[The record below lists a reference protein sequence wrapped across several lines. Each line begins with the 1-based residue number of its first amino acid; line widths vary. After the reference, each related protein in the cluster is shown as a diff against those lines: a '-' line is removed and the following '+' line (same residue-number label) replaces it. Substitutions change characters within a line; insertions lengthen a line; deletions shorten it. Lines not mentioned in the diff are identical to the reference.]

1 MKALRKRILALN
13 LALLLLLSLVLPASA
28 TDTNDYCTLTI
39 LGGDGKTVDG
49 KDSITIQIKKN
60 QPFLLDDLF
69 HKDNAYVDY
78 YTQTVDGKEV
88 KYEGNSVCTDLD
100 QLTLTAHWV
109 KSEYKVPIVYI
120 DMKNDV
126 YVIDGSKDGWSLP
139 KQENGG
145 ADDLFL
151 GWRTNRKPT
160 LRLFADSKQKALTR
174 SRHFYADHTA
184 GSSGIIFDFNGKP
197 LTGYNQDTLIE
208 SYDYNFFLVTETIDF
223 GEIGKNIES
232 WNTDPD
238 GKGTRYA
245 VSGDTV
251 DGAETGIVHLY
262 AQYAAE
268 STVVSDYCTLT
279 ILGGDGKTVDGK
291 DSITI
296 QIKKNQPF
304 LLDDYFHQDYAYV
317 DHYLRKSGRT
327 EAEYGRN
334 YLETNRDEETLT
346 CVWVKSEYKVPVVY
360 TDMED
365 KSHVL
370 DGSKDGWSLPK
381 QENIVTDTMTD
392 TFLGWDTNSKPYFQ
406 IHADSPQKALTRSRR
421 FYADR
426 TRGNNH
432 GIVFDFAG
440 ENMIFYDTTGAES
453 TSQEYEFNV
462 YYSSTMDFGEIGGKN
477 IESWNT
483 DPDGKGTRYAVSGD
497 TVDGAETGVVR
508 LYAQYAA
515 ENAIPVYINS
525 TTYKEG
531 KTLYAVPG
539 TPITLPDPGTIDG
552 QKFTGWYMTAYSG
565 NDKDD
570 KLIESGETF
579 EIPANATRV
588 RLTANWLPE
597 APLVIGGTE
606 YTIKDS
612 SSLYYEADGNRTAR
626 FFYRTYEGTGR
637 LYLMNYNGGAISL
650 PCSTTV
656 VLDAG
661 YQNTITAES
670 GTALSCTGTLEL
682 SVSCTESRHGGL
694 TVNGAPNSPVL
705 SAARAEMNNAAHTK
719 LTAGT
724 GGTIAGTEKL
734 ALQLNK
740 TYTYTYQIGTDGK
753 DLVLERDTNGL
764 ASLPAEAVSLTV
776 EPKLITITVDG
787 NGGTANGEPT
797 RKLLVEA
804 SQRITLDY
812 FGFTRPG
819 YYCTG
824 FNDKTI
830 AGETSFGGDA
840 EIKLDWLDTGFKE
853 FLALDLNGEKVPD
866 VTKQEHLYCDGP
878 TGKQVLFVDYS
889 SGKATIPTVGISNKE
904 REILY
909 WYTGEDGTL
918 EGESSL
924 QFVPGETVDETQLPK
939 GSTLYAKA
947 WGGYYTLYANGKTFS
962 NGKKVV
968 TTSSNYLPNFT
979 ATDGTVVH
987 HYSTDPNDGEVYLP
1001 GYTANLPRGTK
1012 LYAFWQPEGTVPFV
1026 VEDYV
1031 NGISR
1036 LSAQAGRELT
1046 LPAPKT
1052 RPGLKLAYWE
1062 CHVICRDNSGT
1073 VERHQPGETFAIPE
1087 NAFEGNI
1094 SAVWTLDGPVTIDG
1108 KEIEISN
1115 EKTTQ
1120 AGDGW
1125 SMWFNPRFGMVH
1137 LTLDGYSGGSISLPS
1152 QTRVHMEGEPSVI
1165 RGTLSCADTLGFS
1178 TTCAYGQHSG
1188 LMVQADAG
1196 QPAICAPHVYFS
1208 TEPDADFGRAPH
1220 IKLTAGANARAFA
1233 SPTDTLKV
1241 TGNKMVTY
1249 YGRTDSAED
1258 AALTLD
1264 EQGALDVAELQVFHT
1279 EPQISRLTLDGNGGK
1294 TAKGETSITVD
1305 LEYGEG
1311 YSLRSTGFKKQHAD
1325 ISGIKEPQDGNVYAM
1340 FDADRFWPSAIQVF
1354 APKVSLTV
1362 IWKELGYPYIAFRAE
1377 DVLKGAG
1384 LDSTTRV
1391 GYFNKNSGEI
1401 RTPDYVYADPASYGD
1416 LVYWFS
1422 SEDGTETADSHQ
1434 YLPGELVSEPDDTT
1448 LYARSV
1454 YSGQIALAAPG
1465 TTFQNGAHVIV
1476 STTLD
1481 QTLTSREGWK
1491 LESWNTEPD
1500 GSGKK
1505 YALDAKLETVKA
1517 KVLYAQWETK
1527 LQATVTEDTSTG
1539 EKIVTFT
1546 SKAGKNVRIEAT
1558 NENDAA
1564 VPPEQARRV
1573 ILAAYRNGQF
1583 LGMLPATAETGKII
1597 CRIPNDAKYDG
1608 CELKIFF
1615 LEGGKPTQE
1624 LEIVRLYN

>member
-28 TDTNDYCTLTI
+28 ADTNDYCTLTI
-39 LGGDGKTVDG
+39 LGGGGITADG

-251 DGAETGIVHLY
+251 DGAETG
-262 AQYAAE
+262 
-268 STVVSDYCTLT
+268 
-279 ILGGDGKTVDGK
+279 
-291 DSITI
+291 
-296 QIKKNQPF
+296 
-304 LLDDYFHQDYAYV
+304 
-317 DHYLRKSGRT
+317 
-327 EAEYGRN
+327 
-334 YLETNRDEETLT
+334 
-346 CVWVKSEYKVPVVY
+346 
-360 TDMED
+360 
-365 KSHVL
+365 
-370 DGSKDGWSLPK
+370 
-381 QENIVTDTMTD
+381 
-392 TFLGWDTNSKPYFQ
+392 
-406 IHADSPQKALTRSRR
+406 
-421 FYADR
+421 
-426 TRGNNH
+426 
-432 GIVFDFAG
+432 
-440 ENMIFYDTTGAES
+440 
-453 TSQEYEFNV
+453 
-462 YYSSTMDFGEIGGKN
+462 
-477 IESWNT
+477 
-483 DPDGKGTRYAVSGD
+483 
-497 TVDGAETGVVR
+497 VVR

-515 ENAIPVYINS
+515 ENAIPVYIAS
-525 TTYKEG
+525 TTYKEE

-539 TPITLPDPGTIDG
+539 TSITLPDPGKIDG
-552 QKFTGWYMTAYSG
+552 QKFSGWYMVVYSG
-565 NDKDD
+565 DDEDD

-579 EIPANATRV
+579 EIPADATRV
-588 RLTANWLPE
+588 DLRANWLPE
-597 APLVIGGTE
+597 APLVIDGTE
-606 YTIKDS
+606 YTIKDDS
-612 SSLYYEADGNRTAR
+612 NRYYEADGNRTAR
-626 FFYRTYEGTGR
+626 FTYNTYSGTGA

-650 PCSTTV
+650 PCSTM

-682 SVSCTESRHGGL
+682 SVSCTENRHGGL

-734 ALQLNK
+734 ELQLDK
-740 TYTYTYQIGTDGK
+740 TYTCTYQIGTDK
-753 DLVLERDTNGL
+753 NDLTLEGDTKGY
-764 ASLPAEAVSLTV
+764 ASIPTDAVSLTV
-776 EPKLITITVDG
+776 EPKLFTITVDG

-804 SQRITLDY
+804 SQRITLDF

-840 EIKLDWLDTGFKE
+840 EIKLNWLDTGFKE
-853 FLALDLNGEKVPD
+853 FLALDLNDEKVPD
-866 VTKQEHLYCDGP
+866 VTKQEHLYYDGP
-878 TGKQVLFVDYS
+878 TGKQVLFVDYA
-889 SGKATIPTVGISNKE
+889 SGKATIPTVGISNKK

-939 GSTLYAKA
+939 GSTLYAQA

-987 HYSTDPNDGEVYLP
+987 HYCTDPLGGEPYLP
-1001 GYTANLPRGTK
+1001 DTKVSLPRSTK

-1026 VEDYV
+1026 VVDYV
-1031 NGISR
+1031 NGISE

-1062 CHVICRDNSGT
+1062 CHVYVPYIADIL
-1073 VERHQPGETFAIPE
+1073 EKHQPSETFAIPE

-1115 EKTTQ
+1115 EKTDQ

-1137 LTLDGYSGGSISLPS
+1137 LTLDGYSGGSISLSS

-1188 LMVQADAG
+1188 LTVQADAG
-1196 QPAICAPHVYFS
+1196 QPAVISPYVEFERVPH
-1208 TEPDADFGRAPH
+1208 
-1220 IKLTAGANARAFA
+1220 
-1233 SPTDTLKV
+1233 
-1241 TGNKMVTY
+1241 
-1249 YGRTDSAED
+1249 
-1258 AALTLD
+1258 LTLNGGD
-1264 EQGALDVAELQVFHT
+1264 GAKAITGPKGSFGAFIIDYEYWFGSVASSETKTELEFYSKT
-1279 EPQISRLTLDGNGGK
+1279 EGMRPGDMQLLETKPRMSRLTLDGSGGK

-1311 YSLRSTGFKKQHAD
+1311 YSLRSTGFKKQHCD
-1325 ISGIKEPQDGNVYAM
+1325 VVGIKEYQTDNTYS
-1340 FDADRFWPSAIQVF
+1340 FCDWPNGICVRS
-1354 APKVSLTV
+1354 PKVTLSV
-1362 IWKELGYPYIAFRAE
+1362 DWRKLGYPYIAFRAKNMLE
-1377 DVLKGAG
+1377 GG
-1384 LDSTTRV
+1384 SLDSLTSV
-1391 GYFNKNSGEI
+1391 VYFDKNNGEI
-1401 RTPDYVYADPASYGD
+1401 RTPDYVYLEPASYGD

-1422 SEDGTETADSHQ
+1422 SEDGTETADSRQ

-1465 TTFQNGAHVIV
+1465 TTFQDGAHVII

-1527 LQATVTEDTSTG
+1527 LQATVTEDTSTD

-1558 NENDAA
+1558 NENDTA

-1583 LGMLPATAETGKII
+1583 LGMLPATAEAGKII
-1597 CRIPNDAKYDG
+1597 CRIPNDAKYVG

-1624 LEIVRLYN
+1624 MEIVRLYN

>member
-28 TDTNDYCTLTI
+28 ADTNDYCTLTI
-39 LGGDGKTVDG
+39 IGNGGKTADG
-49 KDSITIQIKKN
+49 KDSITIQLEKN
-60 QPFLLDDLF
+60 ASGYMLDDLF

-126 YVIDGSKDGWSLP
+126 YVIDGTKDGWSLP

-197 LTGYNQDTLIE
+197 LTGYNQNTLIE

-251 DGAETGIVHLY
+251 AGAKTGI
-262 AQYAAE
+262 
-268 STVVSDYCTLT
+268 
-279 ILGGDGKTVDGK
+279 
-291 DSITI
+291 
-296 QIKKNQPF
+296 
-304 LLDDYFHQDYAYV
+304 
-317 DHYLRKSGRT
+317 
-327 EAEYGRN
+327 
-334 YLETNRDEETLT
+334 
-346 CVWVKSEYKVPVVY
+346 
-360 TDMED
+360 
-365 KSHVL
+365 
-370 DGSKDGWSLPK
+370 
-381 QENIVTDTMTD
+381 
-392 TFLGWDTNSKPYFQ
+392 
-406 IHADSPQKALTRSRR
+406 
-421 FYADR
+421 
-426 TRGNNH
+426 
-432 GIVFDFAG
+432 
-440 ENMIFYDTTGAES
+440 
-453 TSQEYEFNV
+453 
-462 YYSSTMDFGEIGGKN
+462 
-477 IESWNT
+477 
-483 DPDGKGTRYAVSGD
+483 
-497 TVDGAETGVVR
+497 VR

-515 ENAIPVYINS
+515 EDAIPVYINS
-525 TTYKEG
+525 TTYKEE

-597 APLVIGGTE
+597 APLVIDGTE

-650 PCSTTV
+650 PCSTTM

-670 GTALSCTGTLEL
+670 GAALSCTGTLEL
-682 SVSCTESRHGGL
+682 RGSCTESRHGGL
-694 TVNGAPNSPVL
+694 TVNGAPGSAVL
-705 SAARAEMNNAAHTK
+705 SAARVDLYGAAHTK

-734 ALQLNK
+734 ELQLNK
-740 TYTYTYQIGTDGK
+740 TYTYTYQIGTDK
-753 DLVLERDTNGL
+753 NDLVLEGDTKGY
-764 ASLPAEAVSLTV
+764 ASIPADAVSLTV
-776 EPKLITITVDG
+776 EPKLFTITVDG

-797 RKLLVEA
+797 RKLQVEA
-804 SQRITLDY
+804 GQRITLDF

-824 FNDKTI
+824 FNDKLI
-830 AGETSFGGDA
+830 DDTSFGGDA
-840 EIKLDWLDTGFKE
+840 KIKLNWFDTGFKE

-866 VTKQEHLYCDGP
+866 VTKQEHLYYDGP

-889 SGKATIPTVGISNKE
+889 SGKATIPTVGIPNKE

-979 ATDGTVVH
+979 ASDGTVVH
-987 HYSTDPNDGEVYLP
+987 YYSTDPLGGERYLP
-1001 GYTANLPRGTK
+1001 DTKVSLPRSTK
-1012 LYAFWQPEGTVPFV
+1012 LYAFWQPEGTVPFGIV
-1026 VEDYV
+1026 DYV
-1031 NGISR
+1031 NGISE

-1062 CHVICRDNSGT
+1062 CHVICRDSSGT
-1073 VERHQPGETFAIPE
+1073 VERHQPSETFAIPE
-1087 NAFEGNI
+1087 NAFEGEI
-1094 SAVWTLDGPVTIDG
+1094 IAVWTLDGPVTIDG
-1108 KEIEISN
+1108 KEIEITN
-1115 EKTTQ
+1115 EKTDQ
-1120 AGDGW
+1120 AGTGW
-1125 SMWFNPRFGMVH
+1125 SMWFNPRFGVVH

-1152 QTRVHMEGEPSVI
+1152 QTCVHMEGEPSVI

-1220 IKLTAGANARAFA
+1220 IKLTAGANAKAFA

-1264 EQGALDVAELQVFHT
+1264 EQGVLDVAELQVFHT

-1325 ISGIKEPQDGNVYAM
+1325 ISGIKGREYSNDYAYY
-1340 FDADRFWPSAIQVF
+1340 DDRFWPSAIQVF

-1362 IWKELGYPYIAFRAE
+1362 TWKELGYPYIAFRAE
-1377 DVLKGAG
+1377 DVLKGEG

-1391 GYFNKNSGEI
+1391 VYSNKNSGEI
-1401 RTPDYVYADPASYGD
+1401 RTPDYVYAEPASYGD

-1422 SEDGTETADSHQ
+1422 SEDGTETADSRQ

-1481 QTLTSREGWK
+1481 QTLTSKEGWK

-1500 GSGKK
+1500 GSGTK
-1505 YALDAKLETVKA
+1505 YARDAKLETVKEN
-1517 KVLYAQWETK
+1517 VLYAQWETK
-1527 LQATVTEDTSTG
+1527 LKAAVTEKTAT
-1539 EKIVTFT
+1539 ETVVTFT
-1546 SKAGKNVRIEAT
+1546 PKDGENVRIEAT

-1583 LGMLPATAETGKII
+1583 LGMLPATAEAGKII
-1597 CRIPNDAKYDG
+1597 CRIPNDKYGG

-1624 LEIVRLYN
+1624 MEIVRLYN

>member
-28 TDTNDYCTLTI
+28 ADTNDYCTLTI
-39 LGGDGKTVDG
+39 LGGGGTTADG

-109 KSEYKVPIVYI
+109 KSEYKVPVVYI

-126 YVIDGSKDGWSLP
+126 CVIDGTKDGWSLP

-197 LTGYNQDTLIE
+197 LTGYNQNTLIE

-268 STVVSDYCTLT
+268 
-279 ILGGDGKTVDGK
+279 
-291 DSITI
+291 
-296 QIKKNQPF
+296 
-304 LLDDYFHQDYAYV
+304 
-317 DHYLRKSGRT
+317 
-327 EAEYGRN
+327 
-334 YLETNRDEETLT
+334 
-346 CVWVKSEYKVPVVY
+346 
-360 TDMED
+360 
-365 KSHVL
+365 
-370 DGSKDGWSLPK
+370 
-381 QENIVTDTMTD
+381 
-392 TFLGWDTNSKPYFQ
+392 
-406 IHADSPQKALTRSRR
+406 
-421 FYADR
+421 
-426 TRGNNH
+426 
-432 GIVFDFAG
+432 
-440 ENMIFYDTTGAES
+440 
-453 TSQEYEFNV
+453 
-462 YYSSTMDFGEIGGKN
+462 
-477 IESWNT
+477 
-483 DPDGKGTRYAVSGD
+483 
-497 TVDGAETGVVR
+497 
-508 LYAQYAA
+508 
-515 ENAIPVYINS
+515 NAIPVYINS
-525 TTYKEG
+525 TTYKEE

-637 LYLMNYNGGAISL
+637 LYLMNYNGGAINL

-670 GTALSCTGTLEL
+670 GVALSCTGTLEL
-682 SVSCTESRHGGL
+682 WGSCTESRHGGL

-734 ALQLNK
+734 ELQLNK
-740 TYTYTYQIGTDGK
+740 TYTYTYQIGTDK
-753 DLVLERDTNGL
+753 NDLVLEGDTKGY
-764 ASLPAEAVSLTV
+764 ASIPADAVSLTV
-776 EPKLITITVDG
+776 EPKLFTITVNG
-787 NGGTANGEPT
+787 NGGTAKGEPT
-797 RKLLVEA
+797 RKLQVEA
-804 SQRITLDY
+804 AQRITLDY

-824 FNDKTI
+824 FNDKLI
-830 AGETSFGGDA
+830 DDTSFGGDA
-840 EIKLDWLDTGFKE
+840 EIKLNWFDTGFKE

-866 VTKQEHLYCDGP
+866 VTKQEHLYYDGP

-889 SGKATIPTVGISNKE
+889 SGKATIPTVGIPNKE

-979 ATDGTVVH
+979 ASDGTVVH
-987 HYSTDPNDGEVYLP
+987 YYSTDPLGGERYLP
-1001 GYTANLPRGTK
+1001 DTKVSLPRSTK
-1012 LYAFWQPEGTVPFV
+1012 LYAFWQPEGTVPFGIV
-1026 VEDYV
+1026 DYV
-1031 NGISR
+1031 NGISE

-1062 CHVICRDNSGT
+1062 CHVICRDSSGT
-1073 VERHQPGETFAIPE
+1073 VERHQPSETFAIPE
-1087 NAFEGNI
+1087 NAFEGEI
-1094 SAVWTLDGPVTIDG
+1094 IAVWTLDGPVTIDG
-1108 KEIEISN
+1108 KEIEITN
-1115 EKTTQ
+1115 EKTDQ
-1120 AGDGW
+1120 AGTGW
-1125 SMWFNPRFGMVH
+1125 SMWFNPRFGVVH
-1137 LTLDGYSGGSISLPS
+1137 LTLDGYSGGSISLSS
-1152 QTRVHMEGEPSVI
+1152 QTRVYMEGEPSVI

-1220 IKLTAGANARAFA
+1220 IKLTAGAKAKAFA

-1264 EQGALDVAELQVFHT
+1264 EQGVLDVAELQVFHT

-1325 ISGIKEPQDGNVYAM
+1325 ISGIKGREYSNDYAYY
-1340 FDADRFWPSAIQVF
+1340 DDRFWPSAIQVF

-1362 IWKELGYPYIAFRAE
+1362 TWKELGYPYIAFRAE

-1391 GYFNKNSGEI
+1391 VYSNKNSGEI
-1401 RTPDYVYADPASYGD
+1401 RTPDYVYAEPASYGD

-1422 SEDGTETADSHQ
+1422 SENGTETAESHQ

-1481 QTLTSREGWK
+1481 QTLTSREGWE

-1500 GSGKK
+1500 GSGTP
-1505 YALDAKLETVKA
+1505 YARDAKLGDVKA

-1527 LQATVTEDTSTG
+1527 LQATVTEDTSTD

-1564 VPPEQARRV
+1564 VPLEQAKRV

>member
-1 MKALRKRILALN
+1 MKLTLKRILALN
-13 LALLLLLSLVLPASA
+13 LAFLMLFTLILPASA
-28 TDTNDYCTLTI
+28 ADETEDQDL
-39 LGGDGKTVDG
+39 V
-49 KDSITIQIKKN
+49 SITINTDGGHLYTTGEQVDSVTFTAERGVRIDLLNYCYKVGAYLDYFEDEN
-60 QPFLLDDLF
+60 QTQYRPTAVTADDM
-69 HKDNAYVDY
+69 
-78 YTQTVDGKEV
+78 
-88 KYEGNSVCTDLD
+88 
-100 QLTLTAHWV
+100 TLTAHW
-109 KSEYKVPIVYI
+109 KTTGYDMPIVFYPEQWDKTPI
-120 DMKNDV
+120 VVNGSDEWVVPETEDYTSTYDDTTFYNTFICWENKINNRWTTLLPGQKYPKVDRPV
-126 YVIDGSKDGWSLP
+126 SYRAFHLSDQNGIIFCAGDETFENNNGYSVIALSNQTTTNYWHSESGKGLAGWKDKEGNLYGASGVEVPAAKDGW
-139 KQENGG
+139 
-145 ADDLFL
+145 
-151 GWRTNRKPT
+151 
-160 LRLFADSKQKALTR
+160 
-174 SRHFYADHTA
+174 
-184 GSSGIIFDFNGKP
+184 
-197 LTGYNQDTLIE
+197 
-208 SYDYNFFLVTETIDF
+208 
-223 GEIGKNIES
+223 
-232 WNTDPD
+232 
-238 GKGTRYA
+238 
-245 VSGDTV
+245 
-251 DGAETGIVHLY
+251 
-262 AQYAAE
+262 
-268 STVVSDYCTLT
+268 
-279 ILGGDGKTVDGK
+279 
-291 DSITI
+291 
-296 QIKKNQPF
+296 
-304 LLDDYFHQDYAYV
+304 
-317 DHYLRKSGRT
+317 
-327 EAEYGRN
+327 
-334 YLETNRDEETLT
+334 
-346 CVWVKSEYKVPVVY
+346 
-360 TDMED
+360 
-365 KSHVL
+365 
-370 DGSKDGWSLPK
+370 
-381 QENIVTDTMTD
+381 
-392 TFLGWDTNSKPYFQ
+392 
-406 IHADSPQKALTRSRR
+406 
-421 FYADR
+421 
-426 TRGNNH
+426 
-432 GIVFDFAG
+432 
-440 ENMIFYDTTGAES
+440 
-453 TSQEYEFNV
+453 
-462 YYSSTMDFGEIGGKN
+462 
-477 IESWNT
+477 
-483 DPDGKGTRYAVSGD
+483 
-497 TVDGAETGVVR
+497 VR
-508 LYAQYAA
+508 LYAQWAP
-515 ENAIPVYINS
+515 ENTIELYVNS
-525 TTYKEG
+525 RTYDDPNIQ
-531 KTLYAVPG
+531 YVVPG
-539 TPITLPDPGTIDG
+539 TSITLPDPGKIDG
-552 QKFTGWYMTAYSG
+552 QKFSGWYMTAYSG

-579 EIPANATRV
+579 EIPADATRLS
-588 RLTANWLPE
+588 LTAQWLPE

-626 FFYRTYEGTGR
+626 FTYNTYSGTGA

-650 PCSTTV
+650 PCSTM

-670 GTALSCTGTLEL
+670 GAALSCTGTLEL
-682 SVSCTESRHGGL
+682 WGSCTESRHGGL

-705 SAARAEMNNAAHTK
+705 SAARAKMNNAAHTK

-734 ALQLNK
+734 ELQLNK

-764 ASLPAEAVSLTV
+764 AGLPAEAVSLTI
-776 EPKLITITVDG
+776 EPKLFTITVNG
-787 NGGTANGEPT
+787 NGGTAKGEPT
-797 RKLLVEA
+797 RKLQVEA
-804 SQRITLDY
+804 AQRITLDF

-840 EIKLDWLDTGFKE
+840 EIKLNWFDTGFKE

-939 GSTLYAKA
+939 GSTLYAQA
-947 WGGYYTLYANGKTFS
+947 WSGYYTLYANGKTFS

-979 ATDGTVVH
+979 ASDGTVVH
-987 HYSTDPNDGEVYLP
+987 YYCTDPLGGEPYLP
-1001 GYTANLPRGTK
+1001 DSKVSLPRSTK
-1012 LYAFWQPEGTVPFV
+1012 LYAFWQPEGTVPFGIV
-1026 VEDYV
+1026 DYV
-1031 NGISR
+1031 NGISE

-1062 CHVICRDNSGT
+1062 CHVICRDYSGT
-1073 VERHQPGETFAIPE
+1073 VERHQPSETFAIPE
-1087 NAFEGNI
+1087 NAFEGDI
-1094 SAVWTLDGPVTIDG
+1094 TAVWTLDGPVTIDG
-1108 KEIEISN
+1108 KEIEITN
-1115 EKTTQ
+1115 EKTDQ

-1125 SMWFNPRFGMVH
+1125 SMWFNPRFGVVH
-1137 LTLDGYSGGSISLPS
+1137 LTLNGYSGGSISLPS
-1152 QTRVHMEGEPSVI
+1152 QTCVHMEGKPSVI
-1165 RGTLSCADTLGFS
+1165 KGTLRCEDTLGFS

-1188 LMVQADAG
+1188 LTVQADAG
-1196 QPAICAPHVYFS
+1196 QLAVISPHVYFS
-1208 TEPDADFGRAPH
+1208 TEPDAEFGRAPH

-1233 SPTDTLKV
+1233 SPTGTLKV
-1241 TGNKMVTY
+1241 TGNKMTAY
-1249 YGRTDSAED
+1249 YGGTNSAED

-1264 EQGALDVAELQVFHT
+1264 EQGVLDVEDLQMFCT
-1279 EPQISRLTLDGNGGK
+1279 EAQMSRLTLDGNGGK

-1311 YSLRSTGFKKQHAD
+1311 YSLHSTGFKKQHAD
-1325 ISGIKEPQDGNVYAM
+1325 INGIKDPQDGNVYAM

-1362 IWKELGYPYIAFRAE
+1362 IWKELGHPYIAFRAE

-1391 GYFNKNSGEI
+1391 VYFDKNSGEI
-1401 RTPDYVYADPASYGD
+1401 RTPDYVYAEPASHGD

-1422 SEDGTETADSHQ
+1422 SENGTETAESHQ

-1448 LYARSV
+1448 LYARSI

-1476 STTLD
+1476 STTLH
-1481 QTLTSREGWK
+1481 QTLTSKEGWK
-1491 LESWNTEPD
+1491 LESWNTKPD
-1500 GSGKK
+1500 GSGMK
-1505 YALDAKLETVKA
+1505 YALYAKLEDVKA

-1527 LQATVTEDTSTG
+1527 LQATVTEDTSTD

-1624 LEIVRLYN
+1624 MEIVRLYN

>member
-28 TDTNDYCTLTI
+28 ADTNDYCTLTI
-39 LGGDGKTVDG
+39 LGGGGTTADG
-49 KDSITIQIKKN
+49 KDFITSHIKKN

-88 KYEGNSVCTDLD
+88 KYEGNGVCTDLD

-109 KSEYKVPIVYI
+109 KSEYKVP
-120 DMKNDV
+120 
-126 YVIDGSKDGWSLP
+126 
-139 KQENGG
+139 
-145 ADDLFL
+145 
-151 GWRTNRKPT
+151 
-160 LRLFADSKQKALTR
+160 
-174 SRHFYADHTA
+174 
-184 GSSGIIFDFNGKP
+184 
-197 LTGYNQDTLIE
+197 
-208 SYDYNFFLVTETIDF
+208 
-223 GEIGKNIES
+223 
-232 WNTDPD
+232 
-238 GKGTRYA
+238 
-245 VSGDTV
+245 
-251 DGAETGIVHLY
+251 
-262 AQYAAE
+262 
-268 STVVSDYCTLT
+268 
-279 ILGGDGKTVDGK
+279 
-291 DSITI
+291 
-296 QIKKNQPF
+296 
-304 LLDDYFHQDYAYV
+304 
-317 DHYLRKSGRT
+317 
-327 EAEYGRN
+327 
-334 YLETNRDEETLT
+334 
-346 CVWVKSEYKVPVVY
+346 VVY

-365 KSHVL
+365 KSHVI

-440 ENMIFYDTTGAES
+440 ERMISYNTTGDEI
-453 TSQEYEFNV
+453 TSREYEFCE
-462 YYSSTMDFGEIGGKN
+462 YCSSTIDFGEIGGKN

-525 TTYKEG
+525 TTYKEE

-670 GTALSCTGTLEL
+670 GAALSCTGTLEL
-682 SVSCTESRHGGL
+682 RGSCTESRHGGL
-694 TVNGAPNSPVL
+694 TVNGAPGSAVL
-705 SAARAEMNNAAHTK
+705 SAARVDLYGAAHTK

-734 ALQLNK
+734 ELQLNK
-740 TYTYTYQIGTDGK
+740 TYTYTYQIGTDK
-753 DLVLERDTNGL
+753 NDLALEQDTNGY
-764 ASLPAEAVSLTV
+764 ASIPADAVSLTV
-776 EPKLITITVDG
+776 EPKPFTITVNG
-787 NGGTANGEPT
+787 NGGTSDGEPT

-804 SQRITLDY
+804 AQRITLDF

-840 EIKLDWLDTGFKE
+840 EIKLNWFDTGFKE
-853 FLALDLNGEKVPD
+853 FLALDLNDEKVPD
-866 VTKQEHLYCDGP
+866 VTKQEHLYYDGP

-1073 VERHQPGETFAIPE
+1073 VEQHQPSETFAIPE

-1094 SAVWTLDGPVTIDG
+1094 TAVWTLDGPVTIDG

-1115 EKTTQ
+1115 EKTDQ
-1120 AGDGW
+1120 AGNGW
-1125 SMWFNPRFGMVH
+1125 SIWFSWRFGMVH
-1137 LTLDGYSGGSISLPS
+1137 LTLDGYSGGSISLSS

-1188 LMVQADAG
+1188 LTVQADAG
-1196 QPAICAPHVYFS
+1196 QPAVISPYVEFERVPH
-1208 TEPDADFGRAPH
+1208 
-1220 IKLTAGANARAFA
+1220 
-1233 SPTDTLKV
+1233 
-1241 TGNKMVTY
+1241 
-1249 YGRTDSAED
+1249 
-1258 AALTLD
+1258 LTLNGGD
-1264 EQGALDVAELQVFHT
+1264 GAKAITGPKGSFGAVIIDYEYWFGSVASSETKTELEFYSKT
-1279 EPQISRLTLDGNGGK
+1279 EGMRPGDMQLLETKPRMSRLTLDGSGGK

-1311 YSLRSTGFKKQHAD
+1311 YSLRSTGFKKQHCD
-1325 ISGIKEPQDGNVYAM
+1325 VVGIKEYQTDNTYS
-1340 FDADRFWPSAIQVF
+1340 FCDWPNGICVRS
-1354 APKVSLTV
+1354 PKVTLSVDWRKLD
-1362 IWKELGYPYIAFRAE
+1362 YPYIAFRAE
-1377 DVLKGAG
+1377 GVLKGEG

-1391 GYFNKNSGEI
+1391 VYSNKNSGEI
-1401 RTPDYVYADPASYGD
+1401 RTPDYVYAEPASYGD

-1422 SEDGTETADSHQ
+1422 SEDGTETADSRQ

-1476 STTLD
+1476 STMLD
-1481 QTLTSREGWK
+1481 QTLTSKEGWK
-1491 LESWNTEPD
+1491 LESWNTKPD
-1500 GSGKK
+1500 GSGTP
-1505 YALDAKLETVKA
+1505 YARNANLDTVKE

-1527 LQATVTEDTSTG
+1527 LEATVTEDTSTD

-1546 SKAGKNVRIEAT
+1546 PKAGKNVRIEAT

-1583 LGMLPATAETGKII
+1583 LGMLPATAEKGKII
-1597 CRIPNDAKYDG
+1597 CRIPNDKYGG

-1624 LEIVRLYN
+1624 MEIVRLYN

>member
-28 TDTNDYCTLTI
+28 ADTNDYCTLTI
-39 LGGDGKTVDG
+39 LGNGGTTADGGIELTLE
-49 KDSITIQIKKN
+49 ILKN
-60 QPFLLDDLF
+60 KVFMLDDF
-69 HKDNAYVDY
+69 
-78 YTQTVDGKEV
+78 
-88 KYEGNSVCTDLD
+88 
-100 QLTLTAHWV
+100 
-109 KSEYKVPIVYI
+109 
-120 DMKNDV
+120 
-126 YVIDGSKDGWSLP
+126 
-139 KQENGG
+139 
-145 ADDLFL
+145 
-151 GWRTNRKPT
+151 
-160 LRLFADSKQKALTR
+160 
-174 SRHFYADHTA
+174 
-184 GSSGIIFDFNGKP
+184 
-197 LTGYNQDTLIE
+197 
-208 SYDYNFFLVTETIDF
+208 
-223 GEIGKNIES
+223 
-232 WNTDPD
+232 
-238 GKGTRYA
+238 
-245 VSGDTV
+245 
-251 DGAETGIVHLY
+251 
-262 AQYAAE
+262 
-268 STVVSDYCTLT
+268 
-279 ILGGDGKTVDGK
+279 
-291 DSITI
+291 
-296 QIKKNQPF
+296 
-304 LLDDYFHQDYAYV
+304 FHQDYAYV
-317 DHYLRKSGRT
+317 DHYLCSADGGP
-327 EAEYGRN
+327 EEEYTAN
-334 YLETNRDEETLT
+334 FINTSSDKETLT

-360 TDMED
+360 LDMND
-365 KSHVL
+365 KIHVA
-370 DGSKDGWSLPK
+370 DATKDGWSLPK

-392 TFLGWDTNSKPYFQ
+392 TFLGWDTNNKPYFQ
-406 IHADSPQKALTRSRR
+406 IHADSPQKALSRSRR
-421 FYADR
+421 FYANH
-426 TRGNNH
+426 TWGNR

-440 ENMIFYDTTGAES
+440 ENRISYDTTGAEI
-453 TSQEYEFNV
+453 TSREYAFYE
-462 YYSSTMDFGEIGGKN
+462 YHSRTIDFGKIGGKN

-497 TVDGAETGVVR
+497 TVAGTETGVVR
-508 LYAQYAA
+508 VYAQYAA
-515 ENAIPVYINS
+515 EDAIPVYINS

-539 TPITLPDPGTIDG
+539 TSITLPDPGKIDG
-552 QKFTGWYMTAYSG
+552 QKFSGWYMLTHFED
-565 NDKDD
+565 DKDG
-570 KLIESGETF
+570 KLIESGESF
-579 EIPANATRV
+579 EIPSDATDV

-606 YTIKDS
+606 YTIKDGAN
-612 SSLYYEADGNRTAR
+612 LYYEADGNRTAR
-626 FFYRTYEGTGR
+626 FTYNTYSGTGA

-650 PCSTTV
+650 PCSTTM

-670 GTALSCTGTLEL
+670 GAALSCTGTLKL
-682 SVSCTESRHGGL
+682 WVSCTENRHGGL

-734 ALQLNK
+734 TLQLDK
-740 TYTYTYQIGTDGK
+740 TYTCTYQIRTDGK
-753 DLVLERDTNGL
+753 EDLALEGDTKGY

-776 EPKLITITVDG
+776 EPKLFTITVDG

-797 RKLLVEA
+797 RKLQVEA
-804 SQRITLDY
+804 AQRITPDF

-824 FNDKTI
+824 FNDKPI
-830 AGETSFGGDA
+830 DDTSFSGDI
-840 EIKLDWLDTGFKE
+840 EIKLNWFDTGFKE

-866 VTKQEHLYCDGP
+866 VTKQEHLYYDSP

-889 SGKATIPTVGISNKE
+889 SSKATIPTVGISNKE

-939 GSTLYAKA
+939 GSTLFAQA
-947 WGGYYTLYANGKTFS
+947 RGGYYTLYANGKTFE

-968 TTSSNYLPNFT
+968 TVSSNYLPSFT
-979 ATDGTVVH
+979 ASDGTVVH
-987 HYSTDPNDGEVYLP
+987 HYCTDPLGAEPYLP
-1001 GYTANLPRGTK
+1001 DSKVSLPFGTK
-1012 LYAFWQPEGTVPFV
+1012 LYAFWQPEGSVPFV

-1031 NGISR
+1031 NGMSK

-1062 CHVICRDNSGT
+1062 CHVVCRDNSGT

-1087 NAFEGNI
+1087 NAFKGNI
-1094 SAVWTLDGPVTIDG
+1094 TAVWTLDGPVTIDS

-1125 SMWFNPRFGMVH
+1125 SMWFNPWFGMVH

-1152 QTRVHMEGEPSVI
+1152 QTRVYMEGKPSVI
-1165 RGTLSCADTLGFS
+1165 KGTLRCEDALGFS

-1188 LMVQADAG
+1188 LTVQADAG
-1196 QPAICAPHVYFS
+1196 QPAVISPHVYFS
-1208 TEPDADFGRAPH
+1208 SEPDAEFGRAPH
-1220 IKLTAGANARAFA
+1220 IKLTAGANAKAFA

-1241 TGNKMVTY
+1241 TGNKMTAY
-1249 YGRTDSAED
+1249 YGGTNSAEA
-1258 AALTLD
+1258 AALTMD
-1264 EQGALDVAELQVFHT
+1264 EQGVLDVENLQMFCT
-1279 EPQISRLTLDGNGGK
+1279 EAQMSRLTLDGSGGK

-1311 YSLRSTGFKKQHAD
+1311 YSLRSTGFKKQYCD
-1325 ISGIKEPQDGNVYAM
+1325 VVGIKEYQ
-1340 FDADRFWPSAIQVF
+1340 ADNTYSFCDWPNGICVQS
-1354 APKVSLTV
+1354 PKVTLTV
-1362 IWKELGYPYIAFRAE
+1362 DWRKLGYPYIAFRAE
-1377 DVLKGAG
+1377 GVLKGEG

-1391 GYFNKNSGEI
+1391 MYFDKNSGEI
-1401 RTPDYVYADPASYGD
+1401 RTPDYVYADPASHGD

-1422 SEDGTETADSHQ
+1422 SENGTEAADSRQ

-1465 TTFQNGAHVIV
+1465 TTFQENGAHVIV
-1476 STTLD
+1476 STTLN
-1481 QTLTSREGWK
+1481 QTLTSKEGWK

-1500 GSGKK
+1500 GSGMK
-1505 YALDAKLETVKA
+1505 YALYAKLEDVKA

-1527 LQATVTEDTSTG
+1527 LQATVTEDTSTD

-1546 SKAGKNVRIEAT
+1546 PKAGADVEIKAT
-1558 NENDAA
+1558 NEATT
-1564 VPPEQARRV
+1564 PLEQARRV

-1597 CRIPNDAKYDG
+1597 CRIPNDPKYDG

>member
-28 TDTNDYCTLTI
+28 ADTNDYCTLTI
-39 LGGDGKTVDG
+39 LGGGGTTAEG
-49 KDSITIQIKKN
+49 KDFITSQIKKS
-60 QPFLLDDLF
+60 QPFLLDDLFHDDLF

-109 KSEYKVPIVYI
+109 KSEYKVPVVYT
-120 DMKNDV
+120 DMEDKSH
-126 YVIDGSKDGWSLP
+126 VIDGSKDGWSLP
-139 KQENGG
+139 KQEN
-145 ADDLFL
+145 
-151 GWRTNRKPT
+151 
-160 LRLFADSKQKALTR
+160 
-174 SRHFYADHTA
+174 
-184 GSSGIIFDFNGKP
+184 IV
-197 LTGYNQDTLIE
+197 
-208 SYDYNFFLVTETIDF
+208 YDNV
-223 GEIGKNIES
+223 
-232 WNTDPD
+232 
-238 GKGTRYA
+238 
-245 VSGDTV
+245 
-251 DGAETGIVHLY
+251 
-262 AQYAAE
+262 
-268 STVVSDYCTLT
+268 
-279 ILGGDGKTVDGK
+279 
-291 DSITI
+291 
-296 QIKKNQPF
+296 
-304 LLDDYFHQDYAYV
+304 
-317 DHYLRKSGRT
+317 
-327 EAEYGRN
+327 
-334 YLETNRDEETLT
+334 
-346 CVWVKSEYKVPVVY
+346 
-360 TDMED
+360 
-365 KSHVL
+365 
-370 DGSKDGWSLPK
+370 
-381 QENIVTDTMTD
+381 TD

-440 ENMIFYDTTGAES
+440 ERMISYNTTGDES

-462 YYSSTMDFGEIGGKN
+462 YYSSTMDFGKIGGKN

-497 TVDGAETGVVR
+497 TVDGAETGIVH

-525 TTYKEG
+525 TTYKEE

-612 SSLYYEADGNRTAR
+612 SSLYYEADGKRTAH
-626 FFYRTYEGTGR
+626 FTYNTYSGTGR

-650 PCSTTV
+650 PCSTTM

-670 GTALSCTGTLEL
+670 GAALSCTGTLEL
-682 SVSCTESRHGGL
+682 SGSCTESRHGGL
-694 TVNGAPNSPVL
+694 TVNGAPGSAVL
-705 SAARAEMNNAAHTK
+705 SAACVDLYGAAHTK

-734 ALQLNK
+734 ALQLDK

-764 ASLPAEAVSLTV
+764 AGLPAEAVSLTI
-776 EPKLITITVDG
+776 EPKLFTITVNG

-804 SQRITLDY
+804 AQRITLDF

-824 FNDKTI
+824 FNDKLI
-830 AGETSFGGDA
+830 DDTSFGGDA
-840 EIKLDWLDTGFKE
+840 EIKLNWFDTGFKE

-889 SGKATIPTVGISNKE
+889 SGKATIPTVGISNKK

-979 ATDGTVVH
+979 ASDGTVVH

-1094 SAVWTLDGPVTIDG
+1094 TAIWTLDGPVTIDG

-1115 EKTTQ
+1115 EKIDQ

-1152 QTRVHMEGEPSVI
+1152 QTHVYMEGEPSVI
-1165 RGTLSCADTLGFS
+1165 RGTLRCADTLGFS

-1188 LMVQADAG
+1188 LTVQADAG
-1196 QPAICAPHVYFS
+1196 QPAVISPHVYFT
-1208 TEPDADFGRAPH
+1208 TEPDGDIGRYGRAPH
-1220 IKLTAGANARAFA
+1220 IKLTAGANAKAFA

-1249 YGRTDSAED
+1249 YGRTDSAEA
-1258 AALTLD
+1258 AALTMD
-1264 EQGALDVAELQVFHT
+1264 EQGVLDVEDLQMFYT
-1279 EPQISRLTLDGNGGK
+1279 EAQMSRLTLDGNGGK

-1311 YSLRSTGFKKQHAD
+1311 YSLRRTGFKKQYCD
-1325 ISGIKEPQDGNVYAM
+1325 VVGIKEYQTDNTYS
-1340 FDADRFWPSAIQVF
+1340 FCDWPNGICVRS
-1354 APKVSLTV
+1354 PKVTLSVDWRKLD
-1362 IWKELGYPYIAFRAE
+1362 YPYIAFRAE
-1377 DVLKGAG
+1377 GVLKGEG
-1384 LDSTTRV
+1384 LDSTTIV
-1391 GYFNKNSGEI
+1391 MYFDKNSGEI
-1401 RTPDYVYADPASYGD
+1401 RTPDYVYLEPASHGD
-1416 LVYWFS
+1416 LVCWFS
-1422 SEDGTETADSHQ
+1422 SEDGTETADSRQ

-1476 STTLD
+1476 STTLN
-1481 QTLTSREGWK
+1481 QTLTSKEGWK

-1505 YALDAKLETVKA
+1505 YAREAKLETVKE

-1583 LGMLPATAETGKII
+1583 LGMLPATAEAGKII
-1597 CRIPNDAKYDG
+1597 CRIPNDAKYGG

-1624 LEIVRLYN
+1624 MEIVRLYN

>member
-28 TDTNDYCTLTI
+28 ADTNDYCTLTI
-39 LGGDGKTVDG
+39 LGNGGETESGGTALVLQIPKN
-49 KDSITIQIKKN
+49 KD
-60 QPFLLDDLF
+60 FMLDDFF
-69 HKDNAYVDY
+69 HQKFAYVDHY
-78 YTQTVDGKEV
+78 LRANADGVEEEYTENYINTSSDKETLTCV
-88 KYEGNSVCTDLD
+88 WVNSKYE
-100 QLTLTAHWV
+100 
-109 KSEYKVPIVYI
+109 VPV
-120 DMKNDV
+120 V
-126 YVIDGSKDGWSLP
+126 YVDMNGKVNVTDGSKDGWSLP

-197 LTGYNQDTLIE
+197 LTGYNQNTLIE

-223 GEIGKNIES
+223 GEI
-232 WNTDPD
+232 
-238 GKGTRYA
+238 
-245 VSGDTV
+245 
-251 DGAETGIVHLY
+251 
-262 AQYAAE
+262 
-268 STVVSDYCTLT
+268 
-279 ILGGDGKTVDGK
+279 
-291 DSITI
+291 
-296 QIKKNQPF
+296 
-304 LLDDYFHQDYAYV
+304 
-317 DHYLRKSGRT
+317 
-327 EAEYGRN
+327 
-334 YLETNRDEETLT
+334 
-346 CVWVKSEYKVPVVY
+346 
-360 TDMED
+360 
-365 KSHVL
+365 
-370 DGSKDGWSLPK
+370 
-381 QENIVTDTMTD
+381 
-392 TFLGWDTNSKPYFQ
+392 
-406 IHADSPQKALTRSRR
+406 
-421 FYADR
+421 
-426 TRGNNH
+426 
-432 GIVFDFAG
+432 
-440 ENMIFYDTTGAES
+440 
-453 TSQEYEFNV
+453 
-462 YYSSTMDFGEIGGKN
+462 GKN

-525 TTYKEG
+525 TTYKEE

-539 TPITLPDPGTIDG
+539 TSITLPDPGKIDG
-552 QKFTGWYMTAYSG
+552 QKFSGWYMVAYSG

-606 YTIKDS
+606 YTIKDDS
-612 SSLYYEADGNRTAR
+612 NRYYEADGNRTAR
-626 FFYRTYEGTGR
+626 FTYNTYSGTGA

-650 PCSTTV
+650 PCSTTM

-670 GTALSCTGTLEL
+670 GAALSCTGTLEL
-682 SVSCTESRHGGL
+682 WGSCTENRHGGL
-694 TVNGAPNSPVL
+694 TVNGAPGSAVL
-705 SAARAEMNNAAHTK
+705 SAARVDLYGAAHTK
-719 LTAGT
+719 LTAGA

-734 ALQLNK
+734 ELQLDK
-740 TYTYTYQIGTDGK
+740 TYTYTYQIGTDK
-753 DLVLERDTNGL
+753 NDLVLEGDTKGY
-764 ASLPAEAVSLTV
+764 ASIPADAVSLTV
-776 EPKLITITVDG
+776 EPKLFTITVDG

-797 RKLLVEA
+797 RKLQVEA
-804 SQRITLDY
+804 GQRITLDF

-824 FNDKTI
+824 FNDKLI
-830 AGETSFGGDA
+830 DDTSFGGDA
-840 EIKLDWLDTGFKE
+840 KIKLNWFDTGFKE

-866 VTKQEHLYCDGP
+866 VTKQEHLYYDGP

-889 SGKATIPTVGISNKE
+889 SGKATIPTVGIPNKE

-979 ATDGTVVH
+979 ASDGTVVH
-987 HYSTDPNDGEVYLP
+987 YYSTDPLGGERYLP
-1001 GYTANLPRGTK
+1001 DTKVSLPRSTK
-1012 LYAFWQPEGTVPFV
+1012 LYAFWQPEGTVPFGIV
-1026 VEDYV
+1026 DYV
-1031 NGISR
+1031 NGISE

-1062 CHVICRDNSGT
+1062 CHVICRDSSGT
-1073 VERHQPGETFAIPE
+1073 VERHQPSETFAIPE
-1087 NAFEGNI
+1087 NAFEGEI
-1094 SAVWTLDGPVTIDG
+1094 IAVWTLDGPVTIDG

-1115 EKTTQ
+1115 EKTDQ
-1120 AGDGW
+1120 AGTGW
-1125 SMWFNPRFGMVH
+1125 SMWFNPRFGVVH

-1152 QTRVHMEGEPSVI
+1152 QTCVHMEGEPSVI

-1196 QPAICAPHVYFS
+1196 QPAVISPHVYFS

-1241 TGNKMVTY
+1241 TGNKMTAY
-1249 YGRTDSAED
+1249 YGGTNSAED

-1264 EQGALDVAELQVFHT
+1264 EQGVLDVAELQVFYT
-1279 EPQISRLTLDGNGGK
+1279 EAQMSRLTLDGNGGK

-1325 ISGIKEPQDGNVYAM
+1325 ISGIKGREYSNDYAYY
-1340 FDADRFWPSAIQVF
+1340 DDRFWPSAIQVF

-1362 IWKELGYPYIAFRAE
+1362 TWKELGYPYIAFRAE
-1377 DVLKGAG
+1377 NVVRGEN

-1391 GYFNKNSGEI
+1391 VYSNKNSGEI
-1401 RTPDYVYADPASYGD
+1401 RTPDYVYAEPASHGD

-1422 SEDGTETADSHQ
+1422 SEDGTETADSRQ

-1481 QTLTSREGWK
+1481 QTLTSKAGWK

-1527 LQATVTEDTSTG
+1527 LQATVTEDTSTD

-1583 LGMLPATAETGKII
+1583 LGMLPATAEAGKII
-1597 CRIPNDAKYDG
+1597 CRIPNDAKYVG

-1624 LEIVRLYN
+1624 MEIVRLYN

>member
-28 TDTNDYCTLTI
+28 ADTNDYCTLTI
-39 LGGDGKTVDG
+39 LGGGGTTAEG
-49 KDSITIQIKKN
+49 KDFITSQIKKN
-60 QPFLLDDLF
+60 QPFLLDDLFHDDLF

-184 GSSGIIFDFNGKP
+184 GSNGIIFDFNGKP

-268 STVVSDYCTLT
+268 
-279 ILGGDGKTVDGK
+279 
-291 DSITI
+291 
-296 QIKKNQPF
+296 
-304 LLDDYFHQDYAYV
+304 
-317 DHYLRKSGRT
+317 
-327 EAEYGRN
+327 
-334 YLETNRDEETLT
+334 
-346 CVWVKSEYKVPVVY
+346 
-360 TDMED
+360 
-365 KSHVL
+365 
-370 DGSKDGWSLPK
+370 
-381 QENIVTDTMTD
+381 
-392 TFLGWDTNSKPYFQ
+392 
-406 IHADSPQKALTRSRR
+406 
-421 FYADR
+421 
-426 TRGNNH
+426 
-432 GIVFDFAG
+432 
-440 ENMIFYDTTGAES
+440 
-453 TSQEYEFNV
+453 
-462 YYSSTMDFGEIGGKN
+462 
-477 IESWNT
+477 
-483 DPDGKGTRYAVSGD
+483 
-497 TVDGAETGVVR
+497 
-508 LYAQYAA
+508 
-515 ENAIPVYINS
+515 NAIPVYINS
-525 TTYKEG
+525 TTYKEE

-579 EIPANATRV
+579 EIPANATSV

-670 GTALSCTGTLEL
+670 GVALSCTGTLEL
-682 SVSCTESRHGGL
+682 RGSCTESRHGGL
-694 TVNGAPNSPVL
+694 TVNGAPSSAVL
-705 SAARAEMNNAAHTK
+705 SAARVDLYGAAHTK

-734 ALQLNK
+734 ELQLDK
-740 TYTYTYQIGTDGK
+740 TYTCTYQIGTDGK
-753 DLVLERDTNGL
+753 DLVLERDTNGY
-764 ASLPAEAVSLTV
+764 ASIPADAVSLTI

-797 RKLLVEA
+797 RKLQVEA
-804 SQRITLDY
+804 AQQITLDY

-824 FNDKTI
+824 FNGKTI
-830 AGETSFGGDA
+830 ADDTSFGGGGDA
-840 EIKLDWLDTGFKE
+840 EIKLDWFDTGFKE

-866 VTKQEHLYCDGP
+866 VTKQEHLYYDGP

-889 SGKATIPTVGISNKE
+889 SGKATIPTVGISNKA

-939 GSTLYAKA
+939 GSTLYAQA
-947 WGGYYTLYANGKTFS
+947 WSSYYTLYANGKTFS

-1001 GYTANLPRGTK
+1001 GYTAYLPRGTK
-1012 LYAFWQPEGTVPFV
+1012 LYAFWQPEGSVPFV

-1062 CHVICRDNSGT
+1062 CHVYVPYIADIL
-1073 VERHQPGETFAIPE
+1073 EKHQPGETFAIPE

-1108 KEIEISN
+1108 KEIEITN
-1115 EKTTQ
+1115 EKTDQ
-1120 AGDGW
+1120 AGAGW

-1152 QTRVHMEGEPSVI
+1152 QTCVHMEGEPSVI
-1165 RGTLSCADTLGFS
+1165 KGTLRCEGTLGFS

-1188 LMVQADAG
+1188 LTVQADAG
-1196 QPAICAPHVYFS
+1196 QPAVISPYVEFERVPH
-1208 TEPDADFGRAPH
+1208 
-1220 IKLTAGANARAFA
+1220 
-1233 SPTDTLKV
+1233 
-1241 TGNKMVTY
+1241 
-1249 YGRTDSAED
+1249 
-1258 AALTLD
+1258 LTLNGGD
-1264 EQGALDVAELQVFHT
+1264 GAKAITGPKGNFGASTIDYEYWFGSVASSETKTELEFYSKT
-1279 EPQISRLTLDGNGGK
+1279 EGMRPGDMQLLETKPRMSELTLDGSGGK

-1311 YSLRSTGFKKQHAD
+1311 YSLHSTGFKKQHAD
-1325 ISGIKEPQDGNVYAM
+1325 INGIKEPQDGNVYAM

-1377 DVLKGAG
+1377 GVLKGEG

-1391 GYFNKNSGEI
+1391 VYSNKNSGEI
-1401 RTPDYVYADPASYGD
+1401 RTPDYVYAEPASHGD

-1422 SEDGTETADSHQ
+1422 SEDGTETADSRQ

-1491 LESWNTEPD
+1491 LESWNTKPD

-1505 YALDAKLETVKA
+1505 YAREAKLETVKE

-1527 LQATVTEDTSTG
+1527 LEATVTEDTSTN

-1546 SKAGKNVRIEAT
+1546 PKTGKNVRIEAT

-1583 LGMLPATAETGKII
+1583 LGMLPATAEAGKII
-1597 CRIPNDAKYDG
+1597 CRIPNDAKYVG

-1624 LEIVRLYN
+1624 MEIVRLYN

>member
-28 TDTNDYCTLTI
+28 ADTNDYCTLTI
-39 LGGDGKTVDG
+39 LGGGGTTAEG
-49 KDSITIQIKKN
+49 KDSITIQLEKN
-60 QPFLLDDLF
+60 ASGYMLDDLF

-197 LTGYNQDTLIE
+197 LTGYNQNTLIE

-251 DGAETGIVHLY
+251 AGAETGI
-262 AQYAAE
+262 
-268 STVVSDYCTLT
+268 
-279 ILGGDGKTVDGK
+279 
-291 DSITI
+291 
-296 QIKKNQPF
+296 
-304 LLDDYFHQDYAYV
+304 
-317 DHYLRKSGRT
+317 
-327 EAEYGRN
+327 
-334 YLETNRDEETLT
+334 
-346 CVWVKSEYKVPVVY
+346 
-360 TDMED
+360 
-365 KSHVL
+365 
-370 DGSKDGWSLPK
+370 
-381 QENIVTDTMTD
+381 
-392 TFLGWDTNSKPYFQ
+392 
-406 IHADSPQKALTRSRR
+406 
-421 FYADR
+421 
-426 TRGNNH
+426 
-432 GIVFDFAG
+432 
-440 ENMIFYDTTGAES
+440 
-453 TSQEYEFNV
+453 
-462 YYSSTMDFGEIGGKN
+462 
-477 IESWNT
+477 
-483 DPDGKGTRYAVSGD
+483 
-497 TVDGAETGVVR
+497 VR

-515 ENAIPVYINS
+515 ENAIPVYIAS
-525 TTYKEG
+525 TTYKQG
-531 KTLYAVPG
+531 KTLYVVPG
-539 TPITLPDPGTIDG
+539 TSITLPDPGKIDG
-552 QKFTGWYMTAYSG
+552 QKFSGWYMVAYSG
-565 NDKDD
+565 DDEDD

-579 EIPANATRV
+579 EIPADATRV
-588 RLTANWLPE
+588 DLRANWLPE
-597 APLVIGGTE
+597 APLVIDGTE
-606 YTIKDS
+606 YTIKDDS
-612 SSLYYEADGNRTAR
+612 NRYYEADGNRTAR
-626 FFYRTYEGTGR
+626 FTYNTYSGTGA

-650 PCSTTV
+650 PCSTM

-670 GTALSCTGTLEL
+670 GAALSCTGTLEL
-682 SVSCTESRHGGL
+682 WGSCTENRHGGL
-694 TVNGAPNSPVL
+694 TVNGAPGSAVL
-705 SAARAEMNNAAHTK
+705 SAACVDLYGAAHTK

-734 ALQLNK
+734 ALQLDK
-740 TYTYTYQIGTDGK
+740 TYTCTYQIGTDGK
-753 DLVLERDTNGL
+753 DLVLERDTNGY
-764 ASLPAEAVSLTV
+764 ASIPADAVSLTV

-797 RKLLVEA
+797 RKLQVEA
-804 SQRITLDY
+804 AQRITLDY

-840 EIKLDWLDTGFKE
+840 EIKLNWFDTGFKE
-853 FLALDLNGEKVPD
+853 FLALDLNDEKVPD
-866 VTKQEHLYCDGP
+866 VTKQEHLYYDGP
-878 TGKQVLFVDYS
+878 TGKQVLFVDYAS
-889 SGKATIPTVGISNKE
+889 SKATIPTVGISNKE

-979 ATDGTVVH
+979 ASDGTVVH
-987 HYSTDPNDGEVYLP
+987 YYSTDPLGGERYLP
-1001 GYTANLPRGTK
+1001 DTKVSLPRSTK

-1026 VEDYV
+1026 VVDYV
-1031 NGISR
+1031 NGISE

-1062 CHVICRDNSGT
+1062 CHVYVPYIADIL
-1073 VERHQPGETFAIPE
+1073 EKHQPGETFAIPE
-1087 NAFEGNI
+1087 NAFEGEI

-1115 EKTTQ
+1115 EKTDQ
-1120 AGDGW
+1120 AGTGW
-1125 SMWFNPRFGMVH
+1125 SMWFNPRFGVVH
-1137 LTLDGYSGGSISLPS
+1137 LTLNGYSGGSISLPS
-1152 QTRVHMEGEPSVI
+1152 QTHVYMEGEPSVI
-1165 RGTLSCADTLGFS
+1165 KGTLRCADTLGFS

-1188 LMVQADAG
+1188 LTVQADDG
-1196 QPAICAPHVYFS
+1196 QPAVISPHVYFS
-1208 TEPDADFGRAPH
+1208 TEPDAEFGRAPH

-1241 TGNKMVTY
+1241 TGNKMTAY
-1249 YGRTDSAED
+1249 YGGTNSAED

-1264 EQGALDVAELQVFHT
+1264 EQGVLDVTELQVFHT

-1311 YSLRSTGFKKQHAD
+1311 YSLHSTGFKKQHAD
-1325 ISGIKEPQDGNVYAM
+1325 INGIKEPQDGNVYAM

-1391 GYFNKNSGEI
+1391 VYFDKNSGEI
-1401 RTPDYVYADPASYGD
+1401 RTPDYVYAEPASYGD

-1422 SEDGTETADSHQ
+1422 SEDGTETADSRQ

-1476 STTLD
+1476 STMLD
-1481 QTLTSREGWK
+1481 QTLTSKEGWK
-1491 LESWNTEPD
+1491 LESWNTKPD

-1505 YALDAKLETVKA
+1505 YALDDKLEDVKA

-1527 LQATVTEDTSTG
+1527 LQATVTEDTSTD

-1583 LGMLPATAETGKII
+1583 LGMLPATAEKGKII
-1597 CRIPNDAKYDG
+1597 CRIPNDAKYVG

-1624 LEIVRLYN
+1624 MEIVRLYN

>member
-13 LALLLLLSLVLPASA
+13 LALLLLLTLVLPASA
-28 TDTNDYCTLTI
+28 ADTNDYCTLTI
-39 LGGDGKTVDG
+39 LGGGGTTAEG
-49 KDSITIQIKKN
+49 KDSITIQLEKN
-60 QPFLLDDLF
+60 ASGYMLDDLF

-88 KYEGNSVCTDLD
+88 KYEGNGVCTDLD

-109 KSEYKVPIVYI
+109 KSEYKVP
-120 DMKNDV
+120 
-126 YVIDGSKDGWSLP
+126 
-139 KQENGG
+139 
-145 ADDLFL
+145 
-151 GWRTNRKPT
+151 
-160 LRLFADSKQKALTR
+160 
-174 SRHFYADHTA
+174 
-184 GSSGIIFDFNGKP
+184 
-197 LTGYNQDTLIE
+197 
-208 SYDYNFFLVTETIDF
+208 
-223 GEIGKNIES
+223 
-232 WNTDPD
+232 
-238 GKGTRYA
+238 
-245 VSGDTV
+245 
-251 DGAETGIVHLY
+251 
-262 AQYAAE
+262 
-268 STVVSDYCTLT
+268 
-279 ILGGDGKTVDGK
+279 
-291 DSITI
+291 
-296 QIKKNQPF
+296 
-304 LLDDYFHQDYAYV
+304 
-317 DHYLRKSGRT
+317 
-327 EAEYGRN
+327 
-334 YLETNRDEETLT
+334 
-346 CVWVKSEYKVPVVY
+346 VVY

-365 KSHVL
+365 KSHVT

-381 QENIVTDTMTD
+381 QENIVYDNVTD

-483 DPDGKGTRYAVSGD
+483 DPDGKGTRYAVNGD
-497 TVDGAETGVVR
+497 TVAGAETGIVR

-525 TTYKEG
+525 TTYKEE

-552 QKFTGWYMTAYSG
+552 QKFSGWYMVAYSG

-579 EIPANATRV
+579 EIPADATRLS
-588 RLTANWLPE
+588 LTAQWLPE

-670 GTALSCTGTLEL
+670 GAALSCTGTLEL
-682 SVSCTESRHGGL
+682 WGSCTENRHGGL

-705 SAARAEMNNAAHTK
+705 SAARAKMKNAAHTK
-719 LTAGT
+719 LTAGA

-734 ALQLNK
+734 TLQLDK
-740 TYTYTYQIGTDGK
+740 TYICTYQIRTDEK
-753 DLVLERDTNGL
+753 EDLALERDTKGY

-776 EPKLITITVDG
+776 EPKLITITVNG

-797 RKLLVEA
+797 RKLQVEA
-804 SQRITLDY
+804 AQRITLDY

-824 FNDKTI
+824 FNDKLI
-830 AGETSFGGDA
+830 DDTSFGGDT

-866 VTKQEHLYCDGP
+866 VTKQEHLYYDGP

-889 SGKATIPTVGISNKE
+889 SGKATIPTVGISNKA

-939 GSTLYAKA
+939 GSTLYAQA

-979 ATDGTVVH
+979 ASDGTVVH
-987 HYSTDPNDGEVYLP
+987 YYCTDPLGGEPYLP
-1001 GYTANLPRGTK
+1001 DSKVSLPRSTK
-1012 LYAFWQPEGTVPFV
+1012 LYAFWQPEGTVPFGIV
-1026 VEDYV
+1026 DYV
-1031 NGISR
+1031 NGISE

-1062 CHVICRDNSGT
+1062 CHVICRDYSGT
-1073 VERHQPGETFAIPE
+1073 VERHQPSETFAIPE
-1087 NAFEGNI
+1087 NAFEGDI
-1094 SAVWTLDGPVTIDG
+1094 TAVWTLDGPVTIDG

-1115 EKTTQ
+1115 EKTDQ

-1137 LTLDGYSGGSISLPS
+1137 LTLDGYSGGSISLSS
-1152 QTRVHMEGEPSVI
+1152 QTRVYMEGKPSVI
-1165 RGTLSCADTLGFS
+1165 KGTLRCADTLGFS

-1188 LMVQADAG
+1188 LTVQADAG
-1196 QPAICAPHVYFS
+1196 QPAVISPYVEFERVPH
-1208 TEPDADFGRAPH
+1208 
-1220 IKLTAGANARAFA
+1220 
-1233 SPTDTLKV
+1233 
-1241 TGNKMVTY
+1241 
-1249 YGRTDSAED
+1249 
-1258 AALTLD
+1258 LTLNGGD
-1264 EQGALDVAELQVFHT
+1264 GAKAITGPKGNFGASTIDYEYWFGSVASSETKTELEFYSKT
-1279 EPQISRLTLDGNGGK
+1279 EGMRPGDMQLLETKPRMSELTLDGNGGK

-1311 YSLRSTGFKKQHAD
+1311 YSLHSTGFKKQHAD
-1325 ISGIKEPQDGNVYAM
+1325 INGIKEPQDGNVYAM

-1481 QTLTSREGWK
+1481 QTLTSKEGWK
-1491 LESWNTEPD
+1491 LESWNTKPD

-1505 YALDAKLETVKA
+1505 YAREAKLETVKE

-1527 LQATVTEDTSTG
+1527 LQATVTEDTSTD

-1546 SKAGKNVRIEAT
+1546 PKAGKNVRIEAT

-1564 VPPEQARRV
+1564 VPPEQASRV

-1624 LEIVRLYN
+1624 MEIVRLYN

>member
-28 TDTNDYCTLTI
+28 ADTNDYCTLTI
-39 LGGDGKTVDG
+39 LGGGGTTADG
-49 KDSITIQIKKN
+49 KDSITIQLEKN
-60 QPFLLDDLF
+60 ASGYMLDDLF

-184 GSSGIIFDFNGKP
+184 GSNGIIFDFNGKP

-268 STVVSDYCTLT
+268 
-279 ILGGDGKTVDGK
+279 
-291 DSITI
+291 
-296 QIKKNQPF
+296 
-304 LLDDYFHQDYAYV
+304 
-317 DHYLRKSGRT
+317 
-327 EAEYGRN
+327 
-334 YLETNRDEETLT
+334 
-346 CVWVKSEYKVPVVY
+346 
-360 TDMED
+360 
-365 KSHVL
+365 
-370 DGSKDGWSLPK
+370 
-381 QENIVTDTMTD
+381 
-392 TFLGWDTNSKPYFQ
+392 
-406 IHADSPQKALTRSRR
+406 
-421 FYADR
+421 
-426 TRGNNH
+426 
-432 GIVFDFAG
+432 
-440 ENMIFYDTTGAES
+440 
-453 TSQEYEFNV
+453 
-462 YYSSTMDFGEIGGKN
+462 
-477 IESWNT
+477 
-483 DPDGKGTRYAVSGD
+483 
-497 TVDGAETGVVR
+497 
-508 LYAQYAA
+508 
-515 ENAIPVYINS
+515 NAIPVYINS
-525 TTYKEG
+525 TTYKEE

-682 SVSCTESRHGGL
+682 RGSCTESRHGGL
-694 TVNGAPNSPVL
+694 TVNGAPGSAVL
-705 SAARAEMNNAAHTK
+705 SAARVDLYGAAHTK

-734 ALQLNK
+734 ELQLDK
-740 TYTYTYQIGTDGK
+740 TYICTYQIRTDEK
-753 DLVLERDTNGL
+753 EDLALERDTKGY

-787 NGGTANGEPT
+787 NGGTANGKPT
-797 RKLLVEA
+797 RKLQVEA
-804 SQRITLDY
+804 AQRITLDF

-824 FNDKTI
+824 FNDKLI
-830 AGETSFGGDA
+830 DDTSFGGDA
-840 EIKLDWLDTGFKE
+840 EIKLNWFDTGFKE

-866 VTKQEHLYCDGP
+866 VTKQEHLYYDGP

-889 SGKATIPTVGISNKE
+889 SGKATIPTVGISDKK

-939 GSTLYAKA
+939 GSTLYAQA

-968 TTSSNYLPNFT
+968 TTRSNYLPNFT
-979 ATDGTVVH
+979 ASDGTVVH
-987 HYSTDPNDGEVYLP
+987 YYSTDPLGGERYLP
-1001 GYTANLPRGTK
+1001 DSKVGLPRSTK
-1012 LYAFWQPEGTVPFV
+1012 LYAFWQPEGTVPFGIV
-1026 VEDYV
+1026 DYV
-1031 NGISR
+1031 NGMSE

-1062 CHVICRDNSGT
+1062 CHVYVPYIADIL
-1073 VERHQPGETFAIPE
+1073 EKHQPGETFAIPE

-1094 SAVWTLDGPVTIDG
+1094 TAVWTLDGPVTIDG

-1115 EKTTQ
+1115 EKTDQ

-1125 SMWFNPRFGMVH
+1125 SIWFNQWFGVVH

-1152 QTRVHMEGEPSVI
+1152 QTCVHMEGEPSVI
-1165 RGTLSCADTLGFS
+1165 RGTLRCADTLGFS

-1208 TEPDADFGRAPH
+1208 TEPDAEFGRAPH

-1241 TGNKMVTY
+1241 TGNKMTAY
-1249 YGRTDSAED
+1249 YGGTNSAED

-1264 EQGALDVAELQVFHT
+1264 EQGVLDVAELQVFYT
-1279 EPQISRLTLDGNGGK
+1279 EAQMSRLTLDGSGGK

-1325 ISGIKEPQDGNVYAM
+1325 ISGIKGREYSNDYAYY
-1340 FDADRFWPSAIQVF
+1340 DDRFWPSAIQVF

-1362 IWKELGYPYIAFRAE
+1362 TWKELGYPYIAFRAE
-1377 DVLKGAG
+1377 NVVRGEN

-1391 GYFNKNSGEI
+1391 VYSNKNSGEI
-1401 RTPDYVYADPASYGD
+1401 RTPDYVYAEPASYGD

-1422 SEDGTETADSHQ
+1422 SEDGTETADSRQ

-1481 QTLTSREGWK
+1481 QTLTSKEGWK

-1500 GSGKK
+1500 GSGMK
-1505 YALDAKLETVKA
+1505 YALDAKLEDVKA

-1527 LQATVTEDTSTG
+1527 LQATVTEDTSTD

-1597 CRIPNDAKYDG
+1597 CRIPNDPKYDG

-1615 LEGGKPTQE
+1615 LEGDKPTQE
-1624 LEIVRLYN
+1624 MEIVRLYN

>member
-13 LALLLLLSLVLPASA
+13 LALLLLLTLVLPASA
-28 TDTNDYCTLTI
+28 ADTNDYCTLTI
-39 LGGDGKTVDG
+39 LGGGGTTAEG
-49 KDSITIQIKKN
+49 KDFITSHIKKN
-60 QPFLLDDLF
+60 QPFLLDDFFHDDFF

-88 KYEGNSVCTDLD
+88 KYEGGNSVCTDLD

-109 KSEYKVPIVYI
+109 NSEFKVPVVYT
-120 DMKNDV
+120 DMEDKSH
-126 YVIDGSKDGWSLP
+126 VIDGTKDGWSLP

-174 SRHFYADHTA
+174 SRYFYADHTA

-197 LTGYNQDTLIE
+197 LTGYNQNTLIE

-232 WNTDPD
+232 WNT
-238 GKGTRYA
+238 A
-245 VSGDTV
+245 
-251 DGAETGIVHLY
+251 
-262 AQYAAE
+262 
-268 STVVSDYCTLT
+268 
-279 ILGGDGKTVDGK
+279 
-291 DSITI
+291 
-296 QIKKNQPF
+296 
-304 LLDDYFHQDYAYV
+304 
-317 DHYLRKSGRT
+317 
-327 EAEYGRN
+327 
-334 YLETNRDEETLT
+334 
-346 CVWVKSEYKVPVVY
+346 
-360 TDMED
+360 
-365 KSHVL
+365 
-370 DGSKDGWSLPK
+370 
-381 QENIVTDTMTD
+381 
-392 TFLGWDTNSKPYFQ
+392 
-406 IHADSPQKALTRSRR
+406 
-421 FYADR
+421 
-426 TRGNNH
+426 
-432 GIVFDFAG
+432 
-440 ENMIFYDTTGAES
+440 
-453 TSQEYEFNV
+453 
-462 YYSSTMDFGEIGGKN
+462 
-477 IESWNT
+477 
-483 DPDGKGTRYAVSGD
+483 PDGKGTRYAVSGD

-525 TTYKEG
+525 TTYKEE

-539 TPITLPDPGTIDG
+539 TPITLPNPGTIDG

-597 APLVIGGTE
+597 APLVIDGTE

-682 SVSCTESRHGGL
+682 WGSCTESRHGGL
-694 TVNGAPNSPVL
+694 TVNGAPGSAVL
-705 SAARAEMNNAAHTK
+705 SAARVDLYGAAHTK

-734 ALQLNK
+734 ELQLNK
-740 TYTYTYQIGTDGK
+740 TYTYTYQIGTDK
-753 DLVLERDTNGL
+753 NDLVLEGDTKGY
-764 ASLPAEAVSLTV
+764 ASIPADAVSLTV
-776 EPKLITITVDG
+776 EPKLFTITVDG

-797 RKLLVEA
+797 RKLQVEA
-804 SQRITLDY
+804 GQRITLDF

-824 FNDKTI
+824 FNDKLI
-830 AGETSFGGDA
+830 DDTSFGGDA
-840 EIKLDWLDTGFKE
+840 KIKLNWFDTGFKE

-866 VTKQEHLYCDGP
+866 VTKQEHLYYDGP

-889 SGKATIPTVGISNKE
+889 SGKATIPTVGIPNKE

-979 ATDGTVVH
+979 ASDGTVVH
-987 HYSTDPNDGEVYLP
+987 YYSTDPNDGEVYLP

-1062 CHVICRDNSGT
+1062 CHVYVPYIADIL
-1073 VERHQPGETFAIPE
+1073 EKHQPGETFAIPE
-1087 NAFEGNI
+1087 NAFEGEI
-1094 SAVWTLDGPVTIDG
+1094 IAVWTLDGPVTIDG
-1108 KEIEISN
+1108 KEIEITN
-1115 EKTTQ
+1115 EKTDQ
-1120 AGDGW
+1120 AGAGW

-1152 QTRVHMEGEPSVI
+1152 QTCVHMEGEPSVI

-1241 TGNKMVTY
+1241 TGNKMTAY
-1249 YGRTDSAED
+1249 YAGTNSAED

-1264 EQGALDVAELQVFHT
+1264 EQGVLDVEDLQMFCT
-1279 EPQISRLTLDGNGGK
+1279 EAQMARLTLDGNGGK
-1294 TAKGETSITVD
+1294 TAKGETSITVN

-1311 YSLRSTGFKKQHAD
+1311 YSLHSTGFKKQHAD
-1325 ISGIKEPQDGNVYAM
+1325 ISGIKGREYSNDYAYY
-1340 FDADRFWPSAIQVF
+1340 DDRFWPSAIQVF

-1362 IWKELGYPYIAFRAE
+1362 TWKELGYPYIAFRAE

-1391 GYFNKNSGEI
+1391 VYFDKNSGEI
-1401 RTPDYVYADPASYGD
+1401 RTPDYVYAEPASHGD

-1422 SEDGTETADSHQ
+1422 SENGTETADSHQ

-1465 TTFQNGAHVIV
+1465 TTFQDGAHVII

-1527 LQATVTEDTSTG
+1527 LQATVTEDTSTD

-1546 SKAGKNVRIEAT
+1546 SKADKNVRIEAT

-1583 LGMLPATAETGKII
+1583 LGMLPATAEAGKII
-1597 CRIPNDAKYDG
+1597 CRIPNDAKYVG

-1624 LEIVRLYN
+1624 MEIVRLYN

>member
-1 MKALRKRILALN
+1 
-13 LALLLLLSLVLPASA
+13 
-28 TDTNDYCTLTI
+28 
-39 LGGDGKTVDG
+39 
-49 KDSITIQIKKN
+49 
-60 QPFLLDDLF
+60 
-69 HKDNAYVDY
+69 
-78 YTQTVDGKEV
+78 
-88 KYEGNSVCTDLD
+88 
-100 QLTLTAHWV
+100 
-109 KSEYKVPIVYI
+109 
-120 DMKNDV
+120 
-126 YVIDGSKDGWSLP
+126 
-139 KQENGG
+139 
-145 ADDLFL
+145 
-151 GWRTNRKPT
+151 
-160 LRLFADSKQKALTR
+160 
-174 SRHFYADHTA
+174 
-184 GSSGIIFDFNGKP
+184 
-197 LTGYNQDTLIE
+197 
-208 SYDYNFFLVTETIDF
+208 
-223 GEIGKNIES
+223 
-232 WNTDPD
+232 
-238 GKGTRYA
+238 
-245 VSGDTV
+245 
-251 DGAETGIVHLY
+251 
-262 AQYAAE
+262 
-268 STVVSDYCTLT
+268 
-279 ILGGDGKTVDGK
+279 
-291 DSITI
+291 
-296 QIKKNQPF
+296 
-304 LLDDYFHQDYAYV
+304 
-317 DHYLRKSGRT
+317 
-327 EAEYGRN
+327 
-334 YLETNRDEETLT
+334 
-346 CVWVKSEYKVPVVY
+346 
-360 TDMED
+360 MED
-365 KSHVL
+365 KSHVI

-440 ENMIFYDTTGAES
+440 ERMISYNTTGDEI
-453 TSQEYEFNV
+453 TSQEYEFYVNG
-462 YYSSTMDFGEIGGKN
+462 SSTIDFGKIGGKN

-483 DPDGKGTRYAVSGD
+483 DPDGKGTRYAVNGD
-497 TVDGAETGVVR
+497 TVAGAETGIVR

-525 TTYKEG
+525 TTYKEE

-606 YTIKDS
+606 YTIKDDS
-612 SSLYYEADGNRTAR
+612 NHYYEADGNRTAR
-626 FFYRTYEGTGR
+626 FTYNTYSGTGA

-650 PCSTTV
+650 PCSTM

-670 GTALSCTGTLEL
+670 GAALSCTGTLEL
-682 SVSCTESRHGGL
+682 RGSCTESRHGGL
-694 TVNGAPNSPVL
+694 TVNGAPGSAVL
-705 SAARAEMNNAAHTK
+705 SAARVDLYGAAHTK
-719 LTAGT
+719 LTAGA

-740 TYTYTYQIGTDGK
+740 TYTYTYQIRTDGK

-764 ASLPAEAVSLTV
+764 AGLPAEAVSLTI
-776 EPKLITITVDG
+776 EPKLFTITVDG

-804 SQRITLDY
+804 SQRITLDF

-840 EIKLDWLDTGFKE
+840 EIKLNWFDTGFKE
-853 FLALDLNGEKVPD
+853 FLALDLNDEKVPD
-866 VTKQEHLYCDGP
+866 VTKQEHLYYDGP
-878 TGKQVLFVDYS
+878 TGKQVLFVDYA
-889 SGKATIPTVGISNKE
+889 SGKATIPTVGISNKK

-968 TTSSNYLPNFT
+968 TTRSNYLPNFT
-979 ATDGTVVH
+979 ASDGTVVH
-987 HYSTDPNDGEVYLP
+987 YYSTDPLGGERYLP
-1001 GYTANLPRGTK
+1001 DSKVSLPRSTK
-1012 LYAFWQPEGTVPFV
+1012 LYAFWQPEGTVPFGV
-1026 VEDYV
+1026 ADYV
-1031 NGISR
+1031 NGMSE

-1062 CHVICRDNSGT
+1062 CHVICRDSSGT
-1073 VERHQPGETFAIPE
+1073 VERHQPSETFAIPE
-1087 NAFEGNI
+1087 NAFEGEI
-1094 SAVWTLDGPVTIDG
+1094 IAVWTLDGPVTIDG

-1152 QTRVHMEGEPSVI
+1152 QTRVYMEGKPSVI
-1165 RGTLSCADTLGFS
+1165 RGTLRCADTLGFS

-1188 LMVQADAG
+1188 LTVQADAG
-1196 QPAICAPHVYFS
+1196 QPAVISPYVEFERVPH
-1208 TEPDADFGRAPH
+1208 
-1220 IKLTAGANARAFA
+1220 
-1233 SPTDTLKV
+1233 
-1241 TGNKMVTY
+1241 
-1249 YGRTDSAED
+1249 
-1258 AALTLD
+1258 LTLNGGD
-1264 EQGALDVAELQVFHT
+1264 GAKAITGPKGSFGAFIIDYEYWFGSVASSETKTELEFYSKT
-1279 EPQISRLTLDGNGGK
+1279 EGMRPGDMQLLETKPRMSRLTLDGSGGK

-1311 YSLRSTGFKKQHAD
+1311 YSLRSTGFKKQHCD
-1325 ISGIKEPQDGNVYAM
+1325 VVGIKEYQTDNTYS
-1340 FDADRFWPSAIQVF
+1340 FCDWPNGICVRS
-1354 APKVSLTV
+1354 PKVTLSVDWRKLD
-1362 IWKELGYPYIAFRAE
+1362 YPYIAFRAE

-1391 GYFNKNSGEI
+1391 VYSNKNSGEI
-1401 RTPDYVYADPASYGD
+1401 RTPDYVYLEPASHGD

-1422 SEDGTETADSHQ
+1422 SEDGTETADSRQ

-1476 STTLD
+1476 STMLD
-1481 QTLTSREGWK
+1481 QTLTSKEGWK

-1500 GSGKK
+1500 GSGMK
-1505 YALDAKLETVKA
+1505 YALDAKLEDVKA

-1527 LQATVTEDTSTG
+1527 LQATVTEDTSTD

-1583 LGMLPATAETGKII
+1583 LGMLPATAEAGKII
-1597 CRIPNDAKYDG
+1597 CRIPNNKYDG

-1615 LEGGKPTQE
+1615 LEGGKPKQE
-1624 LEIVRLYN
+1624 MEIVRLYN

>member
-28 TDTNDYCTLTI
+28 ADTNDYCTLTI
-39 LGGDGKTVDG
+39 LGGGGTTAEG
-49 KDSITIQIKKN
+49 KDFITSQIKKN
-60 QPFLLDDLF
+60 QPFLLDDLFHDDLF

-109 KSEYKVPIVYI
+109 KSEYKVPVVYT
-120 DMKNDV
+120 DMEDKSH
-126 YVIDGSKDGWSLP
+126 VIDGSKDGWSLP

-251 DGAETGIVHLY
+251 DGAETG
-262 AQYAAE
+262 
-268 STVVSDYCTLT
+268 
-279 ILGGDGKTVDGK
+279 
-291 DSITI
+291 
-296 QIKKNQPF
+296 
-304 LLDDYFHQDYAYV
+304 
-317 DHYLRKSGRT
+317 
-327 EAEYGRN
+327 
-334 YLETNRDEETLT
+334 
-346 CVWVKSEYKVPVVY
+346 
-360 TDMED
+360 
-365 KSHVL
+365 
-370 DGSKDGWSLPK
+370 
-381 QENIVTDTMTD
+381 
-392 TFLGWDTNSKPYFQ
+392 
-406 IHADSPQKALTRSRR
+406 
-421 FYADR
+421 
-426 TRGNNH
+426 
-432 GIVFDFAG
+432 
-440 ENMIFYDTTGAES
+440 
-453 TSQEYEFNV
+453 
-462 YYSSTMDFGEIGGKN
+462 
-477 IESWNT
+477 
-483 DPDGKGTRYAVSGD
+483 
-497 TVDGAETGVVR
+497 VVR

-515 ENAIPVYINS
+515 ENAIPVYIAS
-525 TTYKEG
+525 TTYKQG

-539 TPITLPDPGTIDG
+539 TSITLPDPGKIDG
-552 QKFTGWYMTAYSG
+552 QKFSGWYMVAYSG

-570 KLIESGETF
+570 KLIESRETF
-579 EIPANATRV
+579 EIPADATRLS
-588 RLTANWLPE
+588 LTAQWLPE
-597 APLVIGGTE
+597 APLVIDGTE

-612 SSLYYEADGNRTAR
+612 SSLYYEADGNRIAR

-650 PCSTTV
+650 PCSTTM

-670 GTALSCTGTLEL
+670 GAALSCTGTLEL
-682 SVSCTESRHGGL
+682 SGSCTESRHGGL
-694 TVNGAPNSPVL
+694 TVNGAPGSAVL
-705 SAARAEMNNAAHTK
+705 SAACVDLYGAAHTK

-734 ALQLNK
+734 ALQLDK
-740 TYTYTYQIGTDGK
+740 TYTCTYQIGTDK
-753 DLVLERDTNGL
+753 NDLALEQDTNGY
-764 ASLPAEAVSLTV
+764 ASIPADAVSLTI
-776 EPKLITITVDG
+776 EPKLFTITVNG
-787 NGGTANGEPT
+787 NGGTAKGEPT
-797 RKLLVEA
+797 RKLQVEA
-804 SQRITLDY
+804 GQRITLDF

-824 FNDKTI
+824 FNDKLI
-830 AGETSFGGDA
+830 DDTSFGGDA
-840 EIKLDWLDTGFKE
+840 EIKLNWFDTGFKE

-866 VTKQEHLYCDGP
+866 VTKQEHLYYDGP

-889 SGKATIPTVGISNKE
+889 SGKATIPTVGISKK
-904 REILY
+904 REIMY

-1073 VERHQPGETFAIPE
+1073 VERHQPSETFAIPE

-1094 SAVWTLDGPVTIDG
+1094 TAVWTLDGPVTIDG

-1115 EKTTQ
+1115 EKTNQ
-1120 AGDGW
+1120 AGNGW

-1137 LTLDGYSGGSISLPS
+1137 LTLDGYSGGSISLSS
-1152 QTRVHMEGEPSVI
+1152 QTRVYMEGKPSVI

-1188 LMVQADAG
+1188 LTVQADAG
-1196 QPAICAPHVYFS
+1196 QPAVISPYVEFERVPH
-1208 TEPDADFGRAPH
+1208 
-1220 IKLTAGANARAFA
+1220 
-1233 SPTDTLKV
+1233 
-1241 TGNKMVTY
+1241 
-1249 YGRTDSAED
+1249 
-1258 AALTLD
+1258 LTLNGGD
-1264 EQGALDVAELQVFHT
+1264 GAKAITGPKGSFGAFIIDYEYWFGSVASSETKTELEFYSKT
-1279 EPQISRLTLDGNGGK
+1279 EGMRPGDMQLLETKPRMSRLTLDGSGGK

-1311 YSLRSTGFKKQHAD
+1311 YSLRRTGFKKQYCD
-1325 ISGIKEPQDGNVYAM
+1325 VVGIKEYQTDNTYS
-1340 FDADRFWPSAIQVF
+1340 FCDWPNGICVRS
-1354 APKVSLTV
+1354 PKVTLSVDWRKLD
-1362 IWKELGYPYIAFRAE
+1362 YPYIAFRAE
-1377 DVLKGAG
+1377 GVLKGEN

-1391 GYFNKNSGEI
+1391 VYSNKNSGEI
-1401 RTPDYVYADPASYGD
+1401 RTPDYVYAEPASHGD

-1422 SEDGTETADSHQ
+1422 SEDGTETADSRQ

-1476 STTLD
+1476 STMLD
-1481 QTLTSREGWK
+1481 QTLTSKEGWK

-1500 GSGKK
+1500 GSGMK
-1505 YALDAKLETVKA
+1505 YALDAKLEDVKA

-1527 LQATVTEDTSTG
+1527 LQATVTEDTSTD

-1558 NENDAA
+1558 NENDA

-1583 LGMLPATAETGKII
+1583 LGMLPATAEEGKII
-1597 CRIPNDAKYDG
+1597 CRIPNDAKYVG

-1624 LEIVRLYN
+1624 MEIVRLYN

>member
-1 MKALRKRILALN
+1 
-13 LALLLLLSLVLPASA
+13 
-28 TDTNDYCTLTI
+28 
-39 LGGDGKTVDG
+39 
-49 KDSITIQIKKN
+49 
-60 QPFLLDDLF
+60 
-69 HKDNAYVDY
+69 
-78 YTQTVDGKEV
+78 
-88 KYEGNSVCTDLD
+88 
-100 QLTLTAHWV
+100 
-109 KSEYKVPIVYI
+109 
-120 DMKNDV
+120 
-126 YVIDGSKDGWSLP
+126 
-139 KQENGG
+139 
-145 ADDLFL
+145 
-151 GWRTNRKPT
+151 
-160 LRLFADSKQKALTR
+160 
-174 SRHFYADHTA
+174 
-184 GSSGIIFDFNGKP
+184 
-197 LTGYNQDTLIE
+197 
-208 SYDYNFFLVTETIDF
+208 
-223 GEIGKNIES
+223 
-232 WNTDPD
+232 
-238 GKGTRYA
+238 
-245 VSGDTV
+245 
-251 DGAETGIVHLY
+251 
-262 AQYAAE
+262 
-268 STVVSDYCTLT
+268 
-279 ILGGDGKTVDGK
+279 
-291 DSITI
+291 
-296 QIKKNQPF
+296 
-304 LLDDYFHQDYAYV
+304 
-317 DHYLRKSGRT
+317 
-327 EAEYGRN
+327 
-334 YLETNRDEETLT
+334 
-346 CVWVKSEYKVPVVY
+346 
-360 TDMED
+360 
-365 KSHVL
+365 
-370 DGSKDGWSLPK
+370 
-381 QENIVTDTMTD
+381 
-392 TFLGWDTNSKPYFQ
+392 
-406 IHADSPQKALTRSRR
+406 
-421 FYADR
+421 
-426 TRGNNH
+426 
-432 GIVFDFAG
+432 
-440 ENMIFYDTTGAES
+440 
-453 TSQEYEFNV
+453 
-462 YYSSTMDFGEIGGKN
+462 
-477 IESWNT
+477 
-483 DPDGKGTRYAVSGD
+483 
-497 TVDGAETGVVR
+497 
-508 LYAQYAA
+508 
-515 ENAIPVYINS
+515 
-525 TTYKEG
+525 
-531 KTLYAVPG
+531 
-539 TPITLPDPGTIDG
+539 
-552 QKFTGWYMTAYSG
+552 
-565 NDKDD
+565 
-570 KLIESGETF
+570 
-579 EIPANATRV
+579 
-588 RLTANWLPE
+588 
-597 APLVIGGTE
+597 
-606 YTIKDS
+606 
-612 SSLYYEADGNRTAR
+612 
-626 FFYRTYEGTGR
+626 
-637 LYLMNYNGGAISL
+637 
-650 PCSTTV
+650 
-656 VLDAG
+656 
-661 YQNTITAES
+661 
-670 GTALSCTGTLEL
+670 
-682 SVSCTESRHGGL
+682 
-694 TVNGAPNSPVL
+694 
-705 SAARAEMNNAAHTK
+705 MNNAAHTK
-719 LTAGT
+719 LTAGA

-734 ALQLNK
+734 TLQLDK
-740 TYTYTYQIGTDGK
+740 TYICTYQIRTDGK

-764 ASLPAEAVSLTV
+764 AGLPAEAVSLTI
-776 EPKLITITVDG
+776 EPKLFTITVNG
-787 NGGTANGEPT
+787 NGGTSDGEPT

-804 SQRITLDY
+804 AQRITLDY

-840 EIKLDWLDTGFKE
+840 EIKLNWFDTGFKE
-853 FLALDLNGEKVPD
+853 FLALDLNDEKVPD
-866 VTKQEHLYCDGP
+866 VTKQEHLYYDGP

-1062 CHVICRDNSGT
+1062 CHVICRDNSGA
-1073 VERHQPGETFAIPE
+1073 VERHQPSETFAIPE

-1094 SAVWTLDGPVTIDG
+1094 TAIWTLDGPVTIDG
-1108 KEIEISN
+1108 KEIEITN

-1152 QTRVHMEGEPSVI
+1152 QTRVYMEGEPSVI

-1188 LMVQADAG
+1188 LTVQADAG
-1196 QPAICAPHVYFS
+1196 QPAICAPHVEF
-1208 TEPDADFGRAPH
+1208 ERVPH
-1220 IKLTAGANARAFA
+1220 
-1233 SPTDTLKV
+1233 
-1241 TGNKMVTY
+1241 
-1249 YGRTDSAED
+1249 
-1258 AALTLD
+1258 LTLNGGD
-1264 EQGALDVAELQVFHT
+1264 GAKAITGPKGSFGAFIIDYEYWFGSVASSETKTELEFYSKT
-1279 EPQISRLTLDGNGGK
+1279 EGMRPGDMQLLETKPRMSRLTLDGSGGK

-1311 YSLRSTGFKKQHAD
+1311 YSLRRTGFKKQYCD
-1325 ISGIKEPQDGNVYAM
+1325 VVGIKEYQTDNTYS
-1340 FDADRFWPSAIQVF
+1340 FCDWPNGICVRS
-1354 APKVSLTV
+1354 PKVSLTV

-1377 DVLKGAG
+1377 GVLKGAG
-1384 LDSTTRV
+1384 LDSTTIV
-1391 GYFNKNSGEI
+1391 MYFDKNSGEI
-1401 RTPDYVYADPASYGD
+1401 RTPDYVYLEPASHGD

-1422 SEDGTETADSHQ
+1422 SEDGTETADSRQ

-1454 YSGQIALAAPG
+1454 YSGQVALAAPG

-1476 STTLD
+1476 STMLD
-1481 QTLTSREGWK
+1481 QTLTSKEGWK

-1505 YALDAKLETVKA
+1505 YALDDKLEDVKA
-1517 KVLYAQWETK
+1517 RVLYAQWETK
-1527 LQATVTEDTSTG
+1527 LKATVTEDTSTD

-1564 VPPEQARRV
+1564 VPLEQAKRV

-1624 LEIVRLYN
+1624 MEIVRLYN

>member
-28 TDTNDYCTLTI
+28 ADTTDYCTLTI
-39 LGGDGKTVDG
+39 LGGGGKTADG
-49 KDSITIQIKKN
+49 KDSITIQLEKN
-60 QPFLLDDLF
+60 ASGYMLDDLF

-109 KSEYKVPIVYI
+109 KSEFKVPVVYT
-120 DMKNDV
+120 DMEDKSH
-126 YVIDGSKDGWSLP
+126 VIDGTKDGWSLP

-197 LTGYNQDTLIE
+197 LTGYNQNTLIESYDYNFFLVTETIDFGEIGKNIESWNTDPDGKGTRYAVSGDTVDGAETGVVRLYAQYAAESTVVSDYCTLTILGGGGTTADGAYGMIVQIKKNQPFLLDDLFHDDLFHKDNAYVDYYTQTVDGKEVKYEGNSVCTDLDQLTLTAHWVKSEFKVPVVYTDMEDKSHVIDGTKDGWSLPKQENGGADDLFLGWRTNRKPTLRLFADSKQKALTRSRHFYADHTAGSSGIIFDFNGKPLTGYNQNTLIE

-268 STVVSDYCTLT
+268 
-279 ILGGDGKTVDGK
+279 
-291 DSITI
+291 
-296 QIKKNQPF
+296 
-304 LLDDYFHQDYAYV
+304 
-317 DHYLRKSGRT
+317 
-327 EAEYGRN
+327 
-334 YLETNRDEETLT
+334 
-346 CVWVKSEYKVPVVY
+346 
-360 TDMED
+360 
-365 KSHVL
+365 
-370 DGSKDGWSLPK
+370 
-381 QENIVTDTMTD
+381 
-392 TFLGWDTNSKPYFQ
+392 
-406 IHADSPQKALTRSRR
+406 
-421 FYADR
+421 
-426 TRGNNH
+426 
-432 GIVFDFAG
+432 
-440 ENMIFYDTTGAES
+440 
-453 TSQEYEFNV
+453 
-462 YYSSTMDFGEIGGKN
+462 
-477 IESWNT
+477 
-483 DPDGKGTRYAVSGD
+483 
-497 TVDGAETGVVR
+497 
-508 LYAQYAA
+508 
-515 ENAIPVYINS
+515 NAIPVYINS
-525 TTYKEG
+525 TTYKEE

-626 FFYRTYEGTGR
+626 FTYNTYSGTGA

-650 PCSTTV
+650 PCSTMV

-670 GTALSCTGTLEL
+670 GVTLSCTGTLEL
-682 SVSCTESRHGGL
+682 RGSCTESRHGGL
-694 TVNGAPNSPVL
+694 TVNGAPGSAVL
-705 SAARAEMNNAAHTK
+705 SAARVDLYGAAHTK
-719 LTAGT
+719 LTAGA

-734 ALQLNK
+734 TLQLDK
-740 TYTYTYQIGTDGK
+740 TYICTYQIRTDEK
-753 DLVLERDTNGL
+753 EDLALERDTKGY

-804 SQRITLDY
+804 AQRITPDY
-812 FGFTRPG
+812 FGFTQPG

-824 FNDKTI
+824 FNGKAIVD
-830 AGETSFGGDA
+830 TSFGGDA
-840 EIKLDWLDTGFKE
+840 EIRLDWFDTGFTE
-853 FLALDLNGEKVPD
+853 FLALDLNEEKVPD
-866 VTKQEHLYCDGP
+866 VTKQEHLYYDGP
-878 TGKQVLFVDYS
+878 TGKQVLFVDYA
-889 SGKATIPTVGISNKE
+889 SGKATIPTVGISNKK

-939 GSTLYAKA
+939 GSTLYAQA
-947 WGGYYTLYANGKTFS
+947 WSSYYTLYANGKTFS

-1001 GYTANLPRGTK
+1001 GYTAYLPRGTK
-1012 LYAFWQPEGTVPFV
+1012 LYAFWQPEGSVPFV

-1031 NGISR
+1031 NGMSR

-1062 CHVICRDNSGT
+1062 CYVICRDNSGT

-1094 SAVWTLDGPVTIDG
+1094 TAVWTLDGPVTIDG
-1108 KEIEISN
+1108 KEIEITN
-1115 EKTTQ
+1115 EKTDQ

-1152 QTRVHMEGEPSVI
+1152 QTRVYMEGKPSVI
-1165 RGTLSCADTLGFS
+1165 RGTLRCADTLGFS

-1188 LMVQADAG
+1188 LTVQADAG
-1196 QPAICAPHVYFS
+1196 QPAVISPYVYFS
-1208 TEPDADFGRAPH
+1208 SEPDAEFGRAPH
-1220 IKLTAGANARAFA
+1220 IKLTAGANAKAFA
-1233 SPTDTLKV
+1233 SPTGTLKV
-1241 TGNKMVTY
+1241 TGNKMTAY
-1249 YGRTDSAED
+1249 YGGTNSAEA

-1264 EQGALDVAELQVFHT
+1264 EQGVLDVTELQVFYT
-1279 EPQISRLTLDGNGGK
+1279 EAQMSRLTLDGSGGK

-1311 YSLRSTGFKKQHAD
+1311 YSLRRTGFKKQYCD
-1325 ISGIKEPQDGNVYAM
+1325 VVGIKEYQTDNTYS
-1340 FDADRFWPSAIQVF
+1340 FCDWPNGICVRS
-1354 APKVSLTV
+1354 PKVTLSVDWRKLD
-1362 IWKELGYPYIAFRAE
+1362 YPYIAFRAE
-1377 DVLKGAG
+1377 GVLKGEG
-1384 LDSTTRV
+1384 LDSTTIV
-1391 GYFNKNSGEI
+1391 MYFDKNSGEI
-1401 RTPDYVYADPASYGD
+1401 RTPDYVYLEPASHGD

-1422 SEDGTETADSHQ
+1422 SEDGTETAESHQ

-1481 QTLTSREGWK
+1481 QTLTSREGWE

-1500 GSGKK
+1500 GSGTP
-1505 YALDAKLETVKA
+1505 YARDAKLGDVKA

-1527 LQATVTEDTSTG
+1527 LQATVTEDTSTD

-1564 VPPEQARRV
+1564 VPLEQAKRV

>member
-13 LALLLLLSLVLPASA
+13 LALLLLLTLVLPASA
-28 TDTNDYCTLTI
+28 ADTNDYCTLTI
-39 LGGDGKTVDG
+39 LGGGGTTADG
-49 KDSITIQIKKN
+49 KDFITIQLEKN
-60 QPFLLDDLF
+60 ASGYMLDDLF

-88 KYEGNSVCTDLD
+88 KYEGNGVCTDLD

-109 KSEYKVPIVYI
+109 KSEYKVPVVYT
-120 DMKNDV
+120 DMEDKSH
-126 YVIDGSKDGWSLP
+126 VIDGSKDGWSLP
-139 KQENGG
+139 KQEN
-145 ADDLFL
+145 
-151 GWRTNRKPT
+151 
-160 LRLFADSKQKALTR
+160 
-174 SRHFYADHTA
+174 
-184 GSSGIIFDFNGKP
+184 IV
-197 LTGYNQDTLIE
+197 
-208 SYDYNFFLVTETIDF
+208 YDNV
-223 GEIGKNIES
+223 
-232 WNTDPD
+232 
-238 GKGTRYA
+238 
-245 VSGDTV
+245 
-251 DGAETGIVHLY
+251 
-262 AQYAAE
+262 
-268 STVVSDYCTLT
+268 
-279 ILGGDGKTVDGK
+279 
-291 DSITI
+291 
-296 QIKKNQPF
+296 
-304 LLDDYFHQDYAYV
+304 
-317 DHYLRKSGRT
+317 
-327 EAEYGRN
+327 
-334 YLETNRDEETLT
+334 
-346 CVWVKSEYKVPVVY
+346 
-360 TDMED
+360 
-365 KSHVL
+365 
-370 DGSKDGWSLPK
+370 
-381 QENIVTDTMTD
+381 TD

-462 YYSSTMDFGEIGGKN
+462 YYSSTMDFGKIGGKN

-497 TVDGAETGVVR
+497 TVDGAETGIVH

-525 TTYKEG
+525 TTYKEE

-579 EIPANATRV
+579 EIPADATRV
-588 RLTANWLPE
+588 DLRANWLPE
-597 APLVIGGTE
+597 APLVIDGTE
-606 YTIKDS
+606 YTIKDDS
-612 SSLYYEADGNRTAR
+612 NRYYEADGNRTAR
-626 FFYRTYEGTGR
+626 FTYNTYSGTGA

-670 GTALSCTGTLEL
+670 GVALSCAGTLEL
-682 SVSCTESRHGGL
+682 WGTCIENRHGGL

-705 SAARAEMNNAAHTK
+705 SAARAEMYGAAHTK
-719 LTAGT
+719 LTAGA

-734 ALQLNK
+734 TLQLDK
-740 TYTYTYQIGTDGK
+740 TYICTYQIRTDEK
-753 DLVLERDTNGL
+753 EDLALERDTKGY

-804 SQRITLDY
+804 GQRITLDF

-824 FNDKTI
+824 FNDKLI
-830 AGETSFGGDA
+830 DDTSFGGDA
-840 EIKLDWLDTGFKE
+840 EIKLNWFDTGFKE
-853 FLALDLNGEKVPD
+853 FLALDLNDEKVPD
-866 VTKQEHLYCDGP
+866 VTKQEHLYYDGP

-889 SGKATIPTVGISNKE
+889 SGKATIPTVVISNKK

-918 EGESSL
+918 ESESSL

-979 ATDGTVVH
+979 ASDGTVVH
-987 HYSTDPNDGEVYLP
+987 YYCTDPLGGEPYLP
-1001 GYTANLPRGTK
+1001 DSKVSLPRSTK
-1012 LYAFWQPEGTVPFV
+1012 LYAFWQPEGTVPFGIV
-1026 VEDYV
+1026 DYV
-1031 NGISR
+1031 NGISE

-1062 CHVICRDNSGT
+1062 CHVICRDYSGT
-1073 VERHQPGETFAIPE
+1073 VERHQPSETFAIPE
-1087 NAFEGNI
+1087 NAFEGDI
-1094 SAVWTLDGPVTIDG
+1094 TAVWTLDGPVTIDG

-1115 EKTTQ
+1115 EKTDQ

-1125 SMWFNPRFGMVH
+1125 SMWFNPRFGVVH
-1137 LTLDGYSGGSISLPS
+1137 LTLNGYSGGSISLSS
-1152 QTRVHMEGEPSVI
+1152 QTCVHMEGEPSVI

-1188 LMVQADAG
+1188 LTVHADAG

-1220 IKLTAGANARAFA
+1220 IKLTAGANAKAFA

-1264 EQGALDVAELQVFHT
+1264 EQGVLDVTELQVFHT
-1279 EPQISRLTLDGNGGK
+1279 EPQMSRLTLDGNGGK

-1325 ISGIKEPQDGNVYAM
+1325 ISGIKGREYSNDYAYY
-1340 FDADRFWPSAIQVF
+1340 DDRFRPSAIQVF
-1354 APKVSLTV
+1354 ATEVSLTV

-1391 GYFNKNSGEI
+1391 VYSNKNNGEI
-1401 RTPDYVYADPASYGD
+1401 RTPDYVYAEPASHGD

-1422 SEDGTETADSHQ
+1422 SEDGTETADSRQ

-1481 QTLTSREGWK
+1481 QTLTSKEGWK

-1500 GSGKK
+1500 GSGTK
-1505 YALDAKLETVKA
+1505 YARDAKLETVKE

-1527 LQATVTEDTSTG
+1527 LEATVTEDTSTN

-1546 SKAGKNVRIEAT
+1546 PKTDADIEIKAT
-1558 NENDAA
+1558 NEETT
-1564 VPPEQARRV
+1564 PLEQARRV

-1624 LEIVRLYN
+1624 MEIVRLYN

>member
-28 TDTNDYCTLTI
+28 ADTNDYCTLTI

-49 KDSITIQIKKN
+49 KDSITIQLEKN
-60 QPFLLDDLF
+60 ASGYMLDDLF

-88 KYEGNSVCTDLD
+88 KYEGNSICTDLD

-109 KSEYKVPIVYI
+109 KSEFKVPVVYT
-120 DMKNDV
+120 DMEDKSH
-126 YVIDGSKDGWSLP
+126 VIDGSKDGWSLP

-184 GSSGIIFDFNGKP
+184 GSSGIIFDFNGEP

-208 SYDYNFFLVTETIDF
+208 SYNYNFFLVTETI
-223 GEIGKNIES
+223 
-232 WNTDPD
+232 
-238 GKGTRYA
+238 
-245 VSGDTV
+245 
-251 DGAETGIVHLY
+251 
-262 AQYAAE
+262 
-268 STVVSDYCTLT
+268 
-279 ILGGDGKTVDGK
+279 
-291 DSITI
+291 
-296 QIKKNQPF
+296 
-304 LLDDYFHQDYAYV
+304 
-317 DHYLRKSGRT
+317 
-327 EAEYGRN
+327 
-334 YLETNRDEETLT
+334 
-346 CVWVKSEYKVPVVY
+346 
-360 TDMED
+360 
-365 KSHVL
+365 
-370 DGSKDGWSLPK
+370 
-381 QENIVTDTMTD
+381 
-392 TFLGWDTNSKPYFQ
+392 
-406 IHADSPQKALTRSRR
+406 
-421 FYADR
+421 
-426 TRGNNH
+426 
-432 GIVFDFAG
+432 
-440 ENMIFYDTTGAES
+440 
-453 TSQEYEFNV
+453 
-462 YYSSTMDFGEIGGKN
+462 DFGEIGGKN

-497 TVDGAETGVVR
+497 TVAGAETGIVH

-515 ENAIPVYINS
+515 EDAIPVYINS
-525 TTYKEG
+525 TTYKEE

-650 PCSTTV
+650 PCSTTM

-670 GTALSCTGTLEL
+670 GAALSCTGTLEL
-682 SVSCTESRHGGL
+682 RGSCTESRHGGL
-694 TVNGAPNSPVL
+694 TVNGAPGSAVL
-705 SAARAEMNNAAHTK
+705 SAARVDLYGAAHTK
-719 LTAGT
+719 LTAGA

-734 ALQLNK
+734 TLQLDK
-740 TYTYTYQIGTDGK
+740 TYICTYQIRTDEK
-753 DLVLERDTNGL
+753 EDLALERDTKGY

-804 SQRITLDY
+804 AQRITLDF

-853 FLALDLNGEKVPD
+853 FLALDLNDEKVPD
-866 VTKQEHLYCDGP
+866 VTKQEHLYYDGP

-987 HYSTDPNDGEVYLP
+987 YYSTDPLGGERYLP
-1001 GYTANLPRGTK
+1001 DTKVSLPRSTK
-1012 LYAFWQPEGTVPFV
+1012 LYAFWQPEGTVPFGIV
-1026 VEDYV
+1026 DYV
-1031 NGISR
+1031 NGMSE

-1062 CHVICRDNSGT
+1062 CHVICRDSSGT
-1073 VERHQPGETFAIPE
+1073 VERHQPSETFAIPE
-1087 NAFEGNI
+1087 NAFEGEI
-1094 SAVWTLDGPVTIDG
+1094 IAVWTLDGPVTIDG
-1108 KEIEISN
+1108 KEIEITN
-1115 EKTTQ
+1115 EKTDQ
-1120 AGDGW
+1120 AGTGW
-1125 SMWFNPRFGMVH
+1125 SMWFNPRFGVVH
-1137 LTLDGYSGGSISLPS
+1137 LTLDGYSGGSISLSS
-1152 QTRVHMEGEPSVI
+1152 QTCVHMEGEPSVI

-1241 TGNKMVTY
+1241 TGNKMVAY
-1249 YGRTDSAED
+1249 YGWTDSAEA

-1264 EQGALDVAELQVFHT
+1264 EQGVLDVAELQVFYT
-1279 EPQISRLTLDGNGGK
+1279 EAQMSRLTLDGNGGK

-1311 YSLRSTGFKKQHAD
+1311 YSLHSTGFKKQHAD
-1325 ISGIKEPQDGNVYAM
+1325 ISGIKGREYSNDYAYY
-1340 FDADRFWPSAIQVF
+1340 DDRFWPSAIQVF

-1362 IWKELGYPYIAFRAE
+1362 TWKELGYPYIAFRAE

-1391 GYFNKNSGEI
+1391 VYFDKNSGEI
-1401 RTPDYVYADPASYGD
+1401 RTPDYVYAEPASHGD

-1422 SEDGTETADSHQ
+1422 SENGTETADSHQ

-1505 YALDAKLETVKA
+1505 YAREAKLETVKE

-1583 LGMLPATAETGKII
+1583 LGMLPATAEKGKII
-1597 CRIPNDAKYDG
+1597 CRIPNDKYGG

-1624 LEIVRLYN
+1624 MEIVRLYN

>member
-28 TDTNDYCTLTI
+28 ADTNDYCTLTI
-39 LGGDGKTVDG
+39 FGGDGKTVDG

-126 YVIDGSKDGWSLP
+126 YVIDGTKDGWSLP

-197 LTGYNQDTLIE
+197 LTGYNQNTLIE

-268 STVVSDYCTLT
+268 D
-279 ILGGDGKTVDGK
+279 
-291 DSITI
+291 
-296 QIKKNQPF
+296 
-304 LLDDYFHQDYAYV
+304 
-317 DHYLRKSGRT
+317 
-327 EAEYGRN
+327 
-334 YLETNRDEETLT
+334 
-346 CVWVKSEYKVPVVY
+346 
-360 TDMED
+360 
-365 KSHVL
+365 
-370 DGSKDGWSLPK
+370 
-381 QENIVTDTMTD
+381 
-392 TFLGWDTNSKPYFQ
+392 
-406 IHADSPQKALTRSRR
+406 
-421 FYADR
+421 
-426 TRGNNH
+426 
-432 GIVFDFAG
+432 
-440 ENMIFYDTTGAES
+440 
-453 TSQEYEFNV
+453 
-462 YYSSTMDFGEIGGKN
+462 
-477 IESWNT
+477 
-483 DPDGKGTRYAVSGD
+483 
-497 TVDGAETGVVR
+497 
-508 LYAQYAA
+508 
-515 ENAIPVYINS
+515 AIPVYINS

-531 KTLYAVPG
+531 KILYAVPG

-682 SVSCTESRHGGL
+682 SVSCTENRHGGL

-734 ALQLNK
+734 TLQLDK
-740 TYTYTYQIGTDGK
+740 TYTYTYQIGTDK
-753 DLVLERDTNGL
+753 NDLTLEGDTKGY
-764 ASLPAEAVSLTV
+764 ASIPADAVSLTV

-797 RKLLVEA
+797 RKLQVEA
-804 SQRITLDY
+804 AQQITLDY

-824 FNDKTI
+824 FNGKTI
-830 AGETSFGGDA
+830 ADDTSFGGGGDA
-840 EIKLDWLDTGFKE
+840 EIKLDWFETGFKE

-866 VTKQEHLYCDGP
+866 VTKQEHLYYDGP

-889 SGKATIPTVGISNKE
+889 SGKATIPTVGISKK

-979 ATDGTVVH
+979 ASDGTVVH
-987 HYSTDPNDGEVYLP
+987 YYSTDPLGGERYLP
-1001 GYTANLPRGTK
+1001 DTKVSLPRSTK
-1012 LYAFWQPEGTVPFV
+1012 LYAFWQPEGTVPFGIV
-1026 VEDYV
+1026 DYV
-1031 NGISR
+1031 NGISE

-1062 CHVICRDNSGT
+1062 CHVICRDSSGT
-1073 VERHQPGETFAIPE
+1073 VERHQPSETFAIPE
-1087 NAFEGNI
+1087 NAFEGDI
-1094 SAVWTLDGPVTIDG
+1094 TAVWTLDGPVTIDG

-1115 EKTTQ
+1115 EKTDQ

-1125 SMWFNPRFGMVH
+1125 SMWFNPRFGVVH
-1137 LTLDGYSGGSISLPS
+1137 LTLNGYSGGSISLPS
-1152 QTRVHMEGEPSVI
+1152 QTRVYMEGEPSVI

-1188 LMVQADAG
+1188 LTVQADAG
-1196 QPAICAPHVYFS
+1196 QPAICAPHVEF
-1208 TEPDADFGRAPH
+1208 ERVPH
-1220 IKLTAGANARAFA
+1220 
-1233 SPTDTLKV
+1233 
-1241 TGNKMVTY
+1241 
-1249 YGRTDSAED
+1249 
-1258 AALTLD
+1258 LTLNGGD
-1264 EQGALDVAELQVFHT
+1264 GAKAITGPKGSFGAFIIDYEYWFGSVASSETKTELEFYSKT
-1279 EPQISRLTLDGNGGK
+1279 EGMRPGDMQLLETKPRMSRLTLDGSGGK

-1311 YSLRSTGFKKQHAD
+1311 YSLRSTGFKKQHCD
-1325 ISGIKEPQDGNVYAM
+1325 VVGIKEYQTDNTYS
-1340 FDADRFWPSAIQVF
+1340 FCDWPNGICVRS
-1354 APKVSLTV
+1354 PKVTLSV
-1362 IWKELGYPYIAFRAE
+1362 DWRKLGYPYIAFRAKNMLE
-1377 DVLKGAG
+1377 GES
-1384 LDSTTRV
+1384 LDSLTSV
-1391 GYFNKNSGEI
+1391 VYFDKNNGEI
-1401 RTPDYVYADPASYGD
+1401 RTPDYVYLEPASYGD

-1422 SEDGTETADSHQ
+1422 SENGTETAESHQ

-1476 STTLD
+1476 STMLD
-1481 QTLTSREGWK
+1481 QTLTSKEGWK
-1491 LESWNTEPD
+1491 LESWNTKPD

-1505 YALDAKLETVKA
+1505 YALDDKLEDVKA
-1517 KVLYAQWETK
+1517 RVLYAQWETK
-1527 LQATVTEDTSTG
+1527 LKAAVTEKTAT
-1539 EKIVTFT
+1539 ETVVTFT
-1546 SKAGKNVRIEAT
+1546 PKAGKNVRIEAT

-1583 LGMLPATAETGKII
+1583 LGMLPATAEKGKII
-1597 CRIPNDAKYDG
+1597 CRIPNDKYGG

>member
-1 MKALRKRILALN
+1 MV
-13 LALLLLLSLVLPASA
+13 S
-28 TDTNDYCTLTI
+28 DYCTLTI
-39 LGGDGKTVDG
+39 LGGGGKTADG

-88 KYEGNSVCTDLD
+88 KYEGNGVCTDLD
-100 QLTLTAHWV
+100 QLILTAH
-109 KSEYKVPIVYI
+109 
-120 DMKNDV
+120 
-126 YVIDGSKDGWSLP
+126 
-139 KQENGG
+139 
-145 ADDLFL
+145 
-151 GWRTNRKPT
+151 
-160 LRLFADSKQKALTR
+160 
-174 SRHFYADHTA
+174 
-184 GSSGIIFDFNGKP
+184 
-197 LTGYNQDTLIE
+197 
-208 SYDYNFFLVTETIDF
+208 
-223 GEIGKNIES
+223 
-232 WNTDPD
+232 
-238 GKGTRYA
+238 
-245 VSGDTV
+245 
-251 DGAETGIVHLY
+251 
-262 AQYAAE
+262 
-268 STVVSDYCTLT
+268 
-279 ILGGDGKTVDGK
+279 
-291 DSITI
+291 
-296 QIKKNQPF
+296 
-304 LLDDYFHQDYAYV
+304 
-317 DHYLRKSGRT
+317 
-327 EAEYGRN
+327 
-334 YLETNRDEETLT
+334 
-346 CVWVKSEYKVPVVY
+346 WVKSEYKVPVVY

-365 KSHVL
+365 KSHVT

-381 QENIVTDTMTD
+381 QENIVYDNVTD

-440 ENMIFYDTTGAES
+440 ERMISYNTTGDEI

-462 YYSSTMDFGEIGGKN
+462 YYSSTIDFGKIGGKN

-525 TTYKEG
+525 TTYKEE

-579 EIPANATRV
+579 EIPADATRV

-597 APLVIGGTE
+597 APLVIDGME
-606 YTIKDS
+606 YTIKDGEN
-612 SSLYYEADGNRTAR
+612 LYYEADGKRTAR

-670 GTALSCTGTLEL
+670 GAALSCTGTLEL
-682 SVSCTESRHGGL
+682 WGSCTENRHGGL
-694 TVNGAPNSPVL
+694 TVNGATNSPVL
-705 SAARAEMNNAAHTK
+705 SAARVDLYGAAHTK
-719 LTAGT
+719 LTAGA

-734 ALQLNK
+734 TLQLDK
-740 TYTYTYQIGTDGK
+740 TYICTYQIRTDEK
-753 DLVLERDTNGL
+753 EDLALERDTKGY

-797 RKLLVEA
+797 RKLHVEA
-804 SQRITLDY
+804 AQRITPDF

-824 FNDKTI
+824 FDGKTI
-830 AGETSFGGDA
+830 AGETSFGGDT
-840 EIKLDWLDTGFKE
+840 EIKLNWLDTGFKE
-853 FLALDLNGEKVPD
+853 FLALDLNGETVPD
-866 VTKQEHLYCDGP
+866 VTKQEHLYYDGP

-939 GSTLYAKA
+939 GSTLYAQA
-947 WGGYYTLYANGKTFS
+947 WSSYYTLYANGKTFS

-968 TTSSNYLPNFT
+968 TTSSKYLPSFT
-979 ATDGTVVH
+979 ASDGTVVH
-987 HYSTDPNDGEVYLP
+987 YYSTDPGGGERYLP
-1001 GYTANLPRGTK
+1001 DFEVSLPRGTK
-1012 LYAFWQPEGTVPFV
+1012 LYAFWEPEGSVPFV

-1031 NGISR
+1031 NGMSE

-1094 SAVWTLDGPVTIDG
+1094 TAVWTLDGPVTIDG

-1152 QTRVHMEGEPSVI
+1152 QTCVHMEGEPSVI
-1165 RGTLSCADTLGFS
+1165 RGTLRCADTLGFS

-1188 LMVQADAG
+1188 LTVQADAG
-1196 QPAICAPHVYFS
+1196 QPAVISPYVEFERVPH
-1208 TEPDADFGRAPH
+1208 
-1220 IKLTAGANARAFA
+1220 
-1233 SPTDTLKV
+1233 
-1241 TGNKMVTY
+1241 
-1249 YGRTDSAED
+1249 
-1258 AALTLD
+1258 LTLNGGD
-1264 EQGALDVAELQVFHT
+1264 GAKAITGPKGNFGASTIDYEYWFGSVASSETKTELEFYSKT
-1279 EPQISRLTLDGNGGK
+1279 EGMRLGDMQLLETKPRMSELTLDGNGGK

-1311 YSLRSTGFKKQHAD
+1311 YSLHSTGFKKQHAD
-1325 ISGIKEPQDGNVYAM
+1325 INGIKEPQDGNVYAM

-1377 DVLKGAG
+1377 GVLKGAG

-1391 GYFNKNSGEI
+1391 VYFDKNSGEI
-1401 RTPDYVYADPASYGD
+1401 RTPDYVYAEPASHGD

-1422 SEDGTETADSHQ
+1422 SENGTETADSHQ

-1481 QTLTSREGWK
+1481 QTLTSKEGWE

-1500 GSGKK
+1500 GSGTK
-1505 YALDAKLETVKA
+1505 YAREAKLGDVKE

-1527 LQATVTEDTSTG
+1527 LEAAVTEDTSTD

-1558 NENDAA
+1558 NENDAD
-1564 VPPEQARRV
+1564 VPLEQAKRV

-1597 CRIPNDAKYDG
+1597 CRIPNDPKYGG

-1624 LEIVRLYN
+1624 MEIVRLYN

>member
-28 TDTNDYCTLTI
+28 ADTNDYCTLTI
-39 LGGDGKTVDG
+39 IGGGGKTVDG

-88 KYEGNSVCTDLD
+88 KYEDNSVCTDLD

-109 KSEYKVPIVYI
+109 KSEFKVPVVYT

-126 YVIDGSKDGWSLP
+126 YVIDG
-139 KQENGG
+139 
-145 ADDLFL
+145 
-151 GWRTNRKPT
+151 T
-160 LRLFADSKQKALTR
+160 
-174 SRHFYADHTA
+174 
-184 GSSGIIFDFNGKP
+184 
-197 LTGYNQDTLIE
+197 
-208 SYDYNFFLVTETIDF
+208 
-223 GEIGKNIES
+223 
-232 WNTDPD
+232 
-238 GKGTRYA
+238 
-245 VSGDTV
+245 
-251 DGAETGIVHLY
+251 
-262 AQYAAE
+262 
-268 STVVSDYCTLT
+268 
-279 ILGGDGKTVDGK
+279 
-291 DSITI
+291 
-296 QIKKNQPF
+296 
-304 LLDDYFHQDYAYV
+304 
-317 DHYLRKSGRT
+317 
-327 EAEYGRN
+327 
-334 YLETNRDEETLT
+334 
-346 CVWVKSEYKVPVVY
+346 
-360 TDMED
+360 
-365 KSHVL
+365 
-370 DGSKDGWSLPK
+370 KDGWSLPK

-421 FYADR
+421 FYANY
-426 TRGNNH
+426 TWGNH

-440 ENMIFYDTTGAES
+440 ERMISYNTTGDEI
-453 TSQEYEFNV
+453 TSLEYEFYVNC
-462 YYSSTMDFGEIGGKN
+462 SRTIDFGEIGGKN

-497 TVDGAETGVVR
+497 TVDGAETGIVH

-525 TTYKEG
+525 TTYKEE

-626 FFYRTYEGTGR
+626 FTYNTYSGTGR
-637 LYLMNYNGGAISL
+637 LCLMNYNGGAISL

-682 SVSCTESRHGGL
+682 SVSCTENRHGGL

-734 ALQLNK
+734 ELQLNK
-740 TYTYTYQIGTDGK
+740 TYTYTYQIGTDK
-753 DLVLERDTNGL
+753 NDLALEQDTNGY
-764 ASLPAEAVSLTV
+764 ASIPADAVSLTV
-776 EPKLITITVDG
+776 EPKPFTITVNG
-787 NGGTANGEPT
+787 NGGTSDGEPT

-804 SQRITLDY
+804 AQRITLDF

-840 EIKLDWLDTGFKE
+840 EIKLNWFDTGFKE
-853 FLALDLNGEKVPD
+853 FLALDLNDEKVPD
-866 VTKQEHLYCDGP
+866 VTKQEHLYYDGP
-878 TGKQVLFVDYS
+878 TGKQVLFVDYA

-968 TTSSNYLPNFT
+968 TTRSNYLPNFT
-979 ATDGTVVH
+979 ASDGTVVH
-987 HYSTDPNDGEVYLP
+987 YYSTDPLGGERYLP
-1001 GYTANLPRGTK
+1001 DSKVSLPRSTK
-1012 LYAFWQPEGTVPFV
+1012 LYAFWQPEGTVPFGV
-1026 VEDYV
+1026 ADYV
-1031 NGISR
+1031 NGMSE

-1073 VERHQPGETFAIPE
+1073 VERHQPSETFAIPE
-1087 NAFEGNI
+1087 NAFEGEI
-1094 SAVWTLDGPVTIDG
+1094 IAVWTLDGPVTIDG

-1115 EKTTQ
+1115 EKTDQ
-1120 AGDGW
+1120 AGTGW
-1125 SMWFNPRFGMVH
+1125 SMWFNPRFGVVH
-1137 LTLDGYSGGSISLPS
+1137 LTLNGYSGGSISLPS
-1152 QTRVHMEGEPSVI
+1152 QTCVHMEGEPSVI
-1165 RGTLSCADTLGFS
+1165 KGTLRCADTLGFS

-1188 LMVQADAG
+1188 LTVQADDG
-1196 QPAICAPHVYFS
+1196 QPAVISPHVYFS

-1241 TGNKMVTY
+1241 TGNKMTAY
-1249 YGRTDSAED
+1249 YGGTNSAED

-1264 EQGALDVAELQVFHT
+1264 EQGVLDVTELQVFHT
-1279 EPQISRLTLDGNGGK
+1279 EPQISRLTLDGSGGK

-1325 ISGIKEPQDGNVYAM
+1325 ISGIKGREYSNDYAYY
-1340 FDADRFWPSAIQVF
+1340 DDRFWPSAIQVF

-1391 GYFNKNSGEI
+1391 VYFDKNSGEI
-1401 RTPDYVYADPASYGD
+1401 RTPDYVYAEPASYGD

-1422 SEDGTETADSHQ
+1422 SENGTETAESRQ

-1476 STTLD
+1476 STMLD
-1481 QTLTSREGWK
+1481 QTLTSKAGWK
-1491 LESWNTEPD
+1491 LESWNTKPD

-1505 YALDAKLETVKA
+1505 YALDDKLEDVKER
-1517 KVLYAQWETK
+1517 VLYAQWETK
-1527 LQATVTEDTSTG
+1527 LKAAVTEKTAT
-1539 EKIVTFT
+1539 ETVVTFT
-1546 SKAGKNVRIEAT
+1546 PKDGENVRIEAT

-1564 VPPEQARRV
+1564 VRPEQARRV

-1583 LGMLPATAETGKII
+1583 LGMLPATAEKGKII
-1597 CRIPNDAKYDG
+1597 CRIPNDKYGG

-1624 LEIVRLYN
+1624 MEIVRLYN

>member
-1 MKALRKRILALN
+1 MGCCPRQHPIFRSPNPAKFLKRRKTNKALRKRILALN

-28 TDTNDYCTLTI
+28 ADTNDYCTLTI

-109 KSEYKVPIVYI
+109 KSEYKVP
-120 DMKNDV
+120 
-126 YVIDGSKDGWSLP
+126 
-139 KQENGG
+139 
-145 ADDLFL
+145 
-151 GWRTNRKPT
+151 
-160 LRLFADSKQKALTR
+160 
-174 SRHFYADHTA
+174 
-184 GSSGIIFDFNGKP
+184 
-197 LTGYNQDTLIE
+197 
-208 SYDYNFFLVTETIDF
+208 
-223 GEIGKNIES
+223 
-232 WNTDPD
+232 
-238 GKGTRYA
+238 
-245 VSGDTV
+245 
-251 DGAETGIVHLY
+251 
-262 AQYAAE
+262 
-268 STVVSDYCTLT
+268 
-279 ILGGDGKTVDGK
+279 
-291 DSITI
+291 
-296 QIKKNQPF
+296 
-304 LLDDYFHQDYAYV
+304 
-317 DHYLRKSGRT
+317 
-327 EAEYGRN
+327 
-334 YLETNRDEETLT
+334 
-346 CVWVKSEYKVPVVY
+346 VVY

-365 KSHVL
+365 KSHVI
-370 DGSKDGWSLPK
+370 DGSKGGWSLPK

-440 ENMIFYDTTGAES
+440 ERMISYNTTGDEI
-453 TSQEYEFNV
+453 TSLEYEFYVNC
-462 YYSSTMDFGEIGGKN
+462 SRTIDFGEIGGKN

-483 DPDGKGTRYAVSGD
+483 DPDGKGTRYAVNGD
-497 TVDGAETGVVR
+497 TVAGAETGIVH

-525 TTYKEG
+525 TTYKEE

-650 PCSTTV
+650 PCSTTM

-670 GTALSCTGTLEL
+670 GSALSCTGTLEL
-682 SVSCTESRHGGL
+682 RGSCTESRHGGL
-694 TVNGAPNSPVL
+694 TVNGATNSPVL
-705 SAARAEMNNAAHTK
+705 SAARVDLYGAAHTK
-719 LTAGT
+719 LTAGA

-734 ALQLNK
+734 TLQLDK
-740 TYTYTYQIGTDGK
+740 TYICTYQIRTDGK

-764 ASLPAEAVSLTV
+764 AGLPAEAVSLTV
-776 EPKLITITVDG
+776 EPKLFTITVDG

-797 RKLLVEA
+797 RKLQVEA
-804 SQRITLDY
+804 AQRITLDF

-824 FNDKTI
+824 FNDKLI
-830 AGETSFGGDA
+830 DDTSFGGDA
-840 EIKLDWLDTGFKE
+840 KIKLNWFDTGFKE

-866 VTKQEHLYCDGP
+866 VTKQEHLYYDGP

-979 ATDGTVVH
+979 ASDGTVVH
-987 HYSTDPNDGEVYLP
+987 YYSTDPLGGERYLP
-1001 GYTANLPRGTK
+1001 DTKVSLPRSTK
-1012 LYAFWQPEGTVPFV
+1012 LYAFWQPEGTVPFGIV
-1026 VEDYV
+1026 DYV
-1031 NGISR
+1031 NGISE

-1094 SAVWTLDGPVTIDG
+1094 TAVWTLDGPVTIDG

-1115 EKTTQ
+1115 EKTDQ

-1152 QTRVHMEGEPSVI
+1152 QTCVHMEGEPSVI
-1165 RGTLSCADTLGFS
+1165 RGTLRCADTLGFS

-1208 TEPDADFGRAPH
+1208 TEPNADFGRAPH

-1233 SPTDTLKV
+1233 SPTGTLKV
-1241 TGNKMVTY
+1241 TGNKMTAY
-1249 YGRTDSAED
+1249 YGGTNSAED

-1264 EQGALDVAELQVFHT
+1264 EQGVLDVTELQVFHT
-1279 EPQISRLTLDGNGGK
+1279 EPQMSRLTLDGNGGK

-1311 YSLRSTGFKKQHAD
+1311 YSLHSTGFKKQHAD

-1391 GYFNKNSGEI
+1391 VYFDKNSGEI
-1401 RTPDYVYADPASYGD
+1401 RTPDYVYAEPASYGD

-1422 SEDGTETADSHQ
+1422 SENGTETAESHQ

-1481 QTLTSREGWK
+1481 QTLTSKEGWK
-1491 LESWNTEPD
+1491 LESWNTKPD

-1505 YALDAKLETVKA
+1505 YALDDKLEDVKA
-1517 KVLYAQWETK
+1517 RVLYAQWETK
-1527 LQATVTEDTSTG
+1527 LKAAVTEKTAT
-1539 EKIVTFT
+1539 ETVVTFT
-1546 SKAGKNVRIEAT
+1546 PKDGENVRIEAT

-1583 LGMLPATAETGKII
+1583 LGMLPATAEAGKII
-1597 CRIPNDAKYDG
+1597 CRIPNDAKYVG

-1624 LEIVRLYN
+1624 MEIVRLYN